1 MTGLKDRQ
9 RLALYVA
16 LGLSAGSGLTL
27 DASTAYANPDNH
39 VTVLSTDPDFST
51 KYASG
56 VNATNETSSVKD
68 NVVTIGRKAPVDTP
82 AINGDVVGGYSD
94 AYAVTHN
101 TVTVDDM
108 TLALAKSVFGGLA
121 DGDKT
126 ADGNEVTINGG
137 TYAGSNVVY
146 GGKSDTGTATNNK
159 VTINGGTYDGNNAV
173 YGGRTSGTV
182 ATTGNEV
189 IINGGHFGSNTDVYG
204 GESAGGTAEGAAAT
218 GNTVTITGGVFDGGN
233 IYGGNTTGTATT
245 TRRSSDNKVYL
256 GAENGAYSADLTNVN
271 IRGAKDARTANKL
284 FVRASGVT
292 VGSLDNFDEYH
303 FQLTQP
309 TAGAVGVPVGSTMLA
324 IGGTDGF
331 GSNADVTMDSLHLDA
346 SGWDKDLRLYGNV
359 GTVELVVANGPHLAI
374 HQASTTDSMKRNG
387 ESGDFEYE
395 LTTDATATQA
405 GSYVSAEVHR
415 NRNADTTFSGDAA
428 PGSEFYAGYSA
439 YGYDAK
445 NNHLRVTNVPSS
457 TAPAPGLSAA
467 YGAKIVGKGGSAHGN
482 VLEITG
488 TREKY
493 APHAGNHIANAYGAA
508 ITNAHNAGN
517 VGGTADGEGNRI
529 TVSGGTVDNVYGG
542 ATQGTGAVVH
552 NTATITG
559 GTVTNVYGGH
569 STGDGTVASNEV
581 HISRGTVGTASQT
594 ATVYGGAATGSGD
607 VTGNSVTL
615 TGGTVRGKV
624 VAGAAGTG
632 KVEHNYISL
641 GDESNRNLDAAMLAA
656 AELIG
661 SEGGNS
667 SSDNKLKIYAKNAKV
682 KSVDHFT
689 AYDFDLGTNV
699 HDGDRML
706 TVMNAGAFDTAGN
719 GVALDDISATTA
731 NLAPNAQNVWGRVTL
746 IESGTSGT
754 QLKFDAAERELAE
767 TNTHE
772 FALHTD
778 SGTTVTDKLL
788 LDYNRYHGGKVVHDA
803 NTPIR
808 KVGMSPETEL
818 YGGLSRTGHT
828 TDDNELTINHLAADL
843 TSAYGGKNE
852 GAAGNVQA
860 NRVTVNGTT
869 APSPSTTEY
878 AVDKV
883 YGGAITNANN
893 AGVVGG
899 TRTVDGKTVEA
910 GNSVIIT
917 GGAVHE
923 VYGGYTAGTGDV
935 QNNNVTIAGGT
946 VGRPAG
952 TPPPPMI
959 AGKVYGGYSASTG
972 DLRNNKVV
980 ITGGTIVG
988 DGTTPGAV
996 YGAYRDTAGTSGV
1009 MHGNVVELGNNDGAY
1024 TANLTNVVLY
1034 GDNAATP
1041 TDNDNTL
1048 NVRARD
1054 VKVKS
1059 VKNFDN
1065 YKFDLNKKRVTDG
1078 ATMLTVNES
1087 GFGKEIDWNKLT
1099 YENVPELESNGD
1111 PGGRV
1116 TLVKGGTGT
1125 DALKFTAASFTGHE
1139 VRDLRT
1145 VDTDPNTNVEVAL
1158 STDSSSAETQA
1169 VLLTYAK
1176 FLNNTW
1182 TYDGAAPASANN
1194 EVFGGISYLKND
1206 TTEKNKL
1213 TVTGVP
1219 DAGLTAVYGGKTNGD
1234 ANSKGNFVL
1243 VQGTDQYGSNP
1254 VGHSTIPNV
1263 YGGYTAANYRTET
1276 IDNTIAD
1283 KAGVAEENNVIL
1295 AKGNVGSL
1303 YGGKVE
1309 GERGIAKNNIVVLTQ
1324 EAEGIAGTVTQNTYG
1339 GVATGNA
1346 GAATGN
1352 KAIITAGTAHDVYG
1366 GMVSGGVSAGT
1377 PNKVSTAD
1385 GNIVQMI
1392 GGSAANVYGGDA
1404 LNAADGTASGNNVFV
1419 TGGTVN
1425 GNIAGA
1431 RAKYN
1436 ASNAPSKGNTVT
1448 FGAEDGSHRPL
1459 GATFAAGTTVYGTNY
1474 RDASGDVTFDGN
1486 DAAVK
1491 GNTLN
1496 VNAKN
1501 VTVGTVR
1508 NFEKFNFNLG
1518 DTAKDGDVMLS
1529 LTQAGGF
1536 GTTSGSPSAPVQ
1548 VDWTK
1553 VKADTSHLSTVR
1565 GQGAHGKNTITLM
1578 RETASTAAGDLL
1590 NFANYTVAAADY
1602 SGTDRDYETK
1612 MHTDNNAASTESVV
1626 LELNR
1631 FRNDSVLHDGTTQPD
1646 AVYGGYSAYDDTAV
1660 DANGD
1665 HLGHTTENNMLGI
1678 TGVASGTNNLK
1689 AYGGYAGGDH
1699 GGAVNNHV
1707 NVNIQN
1713 TTPGVLDSVYGG
1725 YASGAHAGVVRG
1737 NTATLDSGI
1746 IADILAGGYADSTG
1760 VDHNEVHIN
1769 GGTVGTYIDPLTGST
1784 VTHAAKVYGGYGAT
1798 ATDNTVEILA
1808 GTLDGSVYGGYATT
1822 AGTPAT
1828 TVASPTAEVSALRNN
1843 KVTLRDGVTVTGNVY
1858 GAYAAADAS
1867 NMTAATDSNT
1877 IDLYKA
1883 VIDGT
1888 IYGGMAQDGAGHDVV
1903 SGKNNT
1909 LAVHA
1914 RGAKADDFVGVQ
1926 NLHFYVPAG
1935 TTAADQ
1941 ETMLTLDN
1949 VAAPAAPAA
1958 GAPTTKDLSH
1968 VNVGVKLAGNRP
1980 SLKVG
1985 DAVSLMK
1992 VYEGNTIDATHAVA
2006 ITSDTPLV
2014 NKTTGMQGVSLRY
2027 NFDLLTREAEAG
2039 SGKNN
2044 ELYATVTSAS
2054 VNPDTKSLAETRAAS
2069 LAFLTS
2075 GSDLLTDAAMT
2086 AAMEVAATP
2095 ASESQAGRARVDGAP
2110 KEYRMWAVQN
2120 VSSMRLNS
2128 GSHVDAKGWGLNL
2141 GFAKQRVS
2149 GRNTLTYGPF
2159 VEYGKGSYDSYLDD
2173 GLHGSGN
2180 MDYLGVGV
2188 MAKSQSENG
2197 AYVEGSVRVGR
2208 VKSDYAG
2215 TIDNTHTTYDSSS
2228 TYYAGHLGVGQE
2240 KQLKNG
2246 NVIDTYAKY
2255 FFTHQ
2260 GGDTAK
2266 LSTGEVYDFDAA
2278 DSHRIRFGTRYTSKK
2293 GDASF
2298 YTGLAYEYEFGNDIA
2313 ASFEGYNTPSP
2324 SLTGGTGILELGY
2337 RFTPQNGRATYGI
2350 QLMGM
2355 TGKRRGISGGVQMH
2369 WAF

>member
-27 DASTAYANPDNH
+27 DASTAYAAEPVNIAASDTAH
-39 VTVLSTDPDFST
+39 
-51 KYASG
+51 ASG
-56 VNATNETSSVKD
+56 INATKTTRSASDNKLTVGETSPAVP
-68 NVVTIGRKAPVDTP
+68 NTPV
-82 AINGDVVGGYSD
+82 INGDVIGGYSD

-101 TVTVDDM
+101 TVTVESM
-108 TLALAKSVFGGLA
+108 AFELAHSVFGGLA
-121 DGDKT
+121 NGDT
-126 ADGNEVTINGG
+126 VSDNVVTVNGG
-137 TYAGSNVVY
+137 DYASGSSLY
-146 GGKSDTGTATNNK
+146 GGKTTGKGAATGNSVTVTGGDFGTGLNIYGGVAEGTATL
-159 VTINGGTYDGNNAV
+159 GNA
-173 YGGRTSGTV
+173 
-182 ATTGNEV
+182 
-189 IINGGHFGSNTDVYG
+189 
-204 GESAGGTAEGAAAT
+204 AEH
-218 GNTVTITGGVFDGGN
+218 NTVTITGGAFAGGN
-233 IYGGNTTGTATT
+233 IYGGDTTDMGATVTRSHDNTVVLG
-245 TRRSSDNKVYL
+245 SESGVYT
-256 GAENGAYSADLTNVN
+256 ADLSNVN
-271 IRGAKDARTANKL
+271 ILGAKDARTGNTLVVNASN
-284 FVRASGVT
+284 VR
-292 VGSLDNFDEYH
+292 VGSLDNFTTYE
-303 FQLTQP
+303 FNLTQP
-309 TAGAVGVPVGSTMLA
+309 TADVAGVPVDSLMLSV
-324 IGGTDGF
+324 GGADGF
-331 GSNADVTMDSLHLDA
+331 GSNTHVTMDDIQLNA
-346 SGWDKDLRLYGNV
+346 TGWNADRRLYGKVGSVGLLASQNGGQHFNV
-359 GTVELVVANGPHLAI
+359 YEAQTGDTMTRMR
-374 HQASTTDSMKRNG
+374 Q
-387 ESGDFEYE
+387 SGDFEYA
-395 LTTDATATQA
+395 LTTDATAAQA
-405 GSYVSAEVHR
+405 GSYVKAEVHR
-415 NRNADTTFSGDAA
+415 VRNADASYRGEGA
-428 PGSEFYAGYSA
+428 PGREVYGGLSA
-439 YGYDAK
+439 YGSDAE
-445 NNHLRVTNVPSS
+445 NNRMAITNVPD
-457 TAPAPGLSAA
+457 TAGSVSGLSAV
-467 YGAKIVGKGGSAHGN
+467 YGAKVEGEKGAARNNELIVNGSREVSAPYA
-482 VLEITG
+482 EKTIT
-488 TREKY
+488 
-493 APHAGNHIANAYGAA
+493 NAYGAA
-508 ITNAHNAGN
+508 ITDSTNAGIVGGREDGAGN
-517 VGGTADGEGNRI
+517 RVIVAGGMVTNAYGGYTAGEGEVIRNTATIRGGTAANVYGGYTSGGKRLLGNA
-529 TVSGGTVDNVYGG
+529 VSVTGGTVDDAINGGRVYGG
-542 ATQGTGAVVH
+542 YSSGNGNVQSNSVS
-552 NTATITG
+552 ITG
-559 GTVTNVYGGH
+559 GVVGSTAKDAAVYGGYTT
-569 STGDGTVASNEV
+569 S
-581 HISRGTVGTASQT
+581 
-594 ATVYGGAATGSGD
+594 SGD
-607 VTGNSVTL
+607 VTTNWATL
-615 TGGTVRGKV
+615 TDGTVIGKV
-624 VAGAAGTG
+624 VAGATTG
-632 KVEHNYISL
+632 SGVVAHNRMYL
-641 GDESNRNLDAAMLAA
+641 GDEGHRDLRDAHFDA

-661 SEGGNS
+661 SEGGAS
-667 SSDNKLKIYAKNAKV
+667 TEDNKLVVYAKNAKV

-706 TVMNAGAFDTAGN
+706 TVVDAGAFNTAGS
-719 GVALDDISATTA
+719 GVALADISATTA
-731 NLAPNAQNVWGRVTL
+731 NLAPDAQNVWGRVTL

-754 QLKFDAAERELAE
+754 QLKFDAADRELAE

-778 SGTTVTDKLL
+778 SGTAEADKLL
-788 LDYNRYHGGKVVHDA
+788 LAYNRYHGGKVVHDA
-803 NTPIR
+803 DTPIR
-808 KVGMSPETEL
+808 KVGTETEL

-828 TDDNELTINHLAADL
+828 TDDNELTINHLAAAL

-860 NRVTVNGTT
+860 NRVTVNGTA

-878 AVDKV
+878 AIDKV
-883 YGGAITNANN
+883 YGGAITNATN

-899 TRTVDGKTVEA
+899 TRMVDGKAVEA
-910 GNSVIIT
+910 GNSVTIA
-917 GGAVHE
+917 GGTVHK

-935 QNNNVTIAGGT
+935 QNNNVT
-946 VGRPAG
+946 
-952 TPPPPMI
+952 
-959 AGKVYGGYSASTG
+959 
-972 DLRNNKVV
+972 
-980 ITGGTIVG
+980 
-988 DGTTPGAV
+988 
-996 YGAYRDTAGTSGV
+996 
-1009 MHGNVVELGNNDGAY
+1009 
-1024 TANLTNVVLY
+1024 
-1034 GDNAATP
+1034 
-1041 TDNDNTL
+1041 
-1048 NVRARD
+1048 
-1054 VKVKS
+1054 
-1059 VKNFDN
+1059 
-1065 YKFDLNKKRVTDG
+1065 
-1078 ATMLTVNES
+1078 
-1087 GFGKEIDWNKLT
+1087 
-1099 YENVPELESNGD
+1099 
-1111 PGGRV
+1111 
-1116 TLVKGGTGT
+1116 
-1125 DALKFTAASFTGHE
+1125 
-1139 VRDLRT
+1139 
-1145 VDTDPNTNVEVAL
+1145 
-1158 STDSSSAETQA
+1158 
-1169 VLLTYAK
+1169 
-1176 FLNNTW
+1176 
-1182 TYDGAAPASANN
+1182 
-1194 EVFGGISYLKND
+1194 
-1206 TTEKNKL
+1206 
-1213 TVTGVP
+1213 
-1219 DAGLTAVYGGKTNGD
+1219 
-1234 ANSKGNFVL
+1234 
-1243 VQGTDQYGSNP
+1243 
-1254 VGHSTIPNV
+1254 
-1263 YGGYTAANYRTET
+1263 
-1276 IDNTIAD
+1276 
-1283 KAGVAEENNVIL
+1283 L

-1339 GVATGNA
+1339 GVATGDGGTAA
-1346 GAATGN
+1346 GN
-1352 KAIITAGTAHDVYG
+1352 RVIITAGTAHDVYG

-1377 PNKVSTAD
+1377 PNKVGTAD

-1392 GGSAANVYGGDA
+1392 GGSVTNIYGGDA
-1404 LNAADGTASGNNVFV
+1404 LNATDGTASGNNVFV

-1436 ASNAPSKGNTVT
+1436 ATNAPSKGNTVT
-1448 FGAEDGSHRPL
+1448 FGAEDGNHRPL

-1474 RDASGDVTFDGN
+1474 QDASGDVTFDSN
-1486 DAAVK
+1486 DAAVA

-1496 VNAKN
+1496 VNAKD

-1508 NFEKFNFNLG
+1508 NFENFNFNLG

-1536 GTTSGSPSAPVQ
+1536 GTTSGSTSAPVK

-1578 RETASTAAGDLL
+1578 RETVSTAAGDLL

-1746 IADILAGGYADSTG
+1746 IADILAGGYADSANSAGT
-1760 VDHNEVHIN
+1760 DHNTVRIN
-1769 GGTVGTYIDPLTGST
+1769 GGTVGTYTDPSTNTT
-1784 VTHAAKVYGGYGAT
+1784 VTHDAKIYGGYGAT
-1798 ATDNTVEILA
+1798 ATDNTVDFA
-1808 GTLDGSVYGGYATT
+1808 SGKVTGTVYGGYAKTLPST
-1822 AGTPAT
+1822 AAAAAT
-1828 TVASPTAEVSALRNN
+1828 VKNNVVKLGDNAEV
-1843 KVTLRDGVTVTGNVY
+1843 VGDVY
-1858 GAYAAADAS
+1858 GGYADAVPGAGID
-1867 NMTAATDSNT
+1867 AATDNT

-1883 VIDGT
+1883 T
-1888 IYGGMAQDGAGHDVV
+1888 ISGVLYGGAAKDSASNAIANGTG
-1903 SGKNNT
+1903 NT
-1909 LAVHA
+1909 LSV
-1914 RGAKADDFVGVQ
+1914 RDFGAQAGDFTGVQ
-1926 NLHFYVPAG
+1926 NLYFYIPEG
-1935 TTAADQ
+1935 TTGTSAATAG
-1941 ETMLTLDN
+1941 TMLTLNN
-1949 VAAPAAPAA
+1949 VTHDLNA
-1958 GAPTTKDLSH
+1958 GGEKDLSH
-1968 VNVGVKLAGNRP
+1968 VNVGVQLAGNRP
-1980 SLKVG
+1980 SLKAG
-1985 DAVSLMK
+1985 DTVSLMK
-1992 VYEGNTIDATHAVA
+1992 VYKDNTADAAHAVA

-2014 NKTTGMQGVSLRY
+2014 NKTTGMQGISLRY
-2027 NFDLLTREAEAG
+2027 GFDLLTREAEAG

-2054 VNPDTKSLAETRAAS
+2054 INPDTKSLAETRAAS

-2141 GFAKQRVS
+2141 GFAKQRVA

-2246 NVIDTYAKY
+2246 NVIETYAKY

-2298 YTGLAYEYEFGNDIA
+2298 YTGLAYEYEFGDDIA

>member
-27 DASTAYANPDNH
+27 DASTAYANPDNDNIH

-68 NVVTIGRKAPVDTP
+68 NVVTIGRKSPVDTP

-121 DGDKT
+121 DGDKA
-126 ADGNEVTINGG
+126 ADDNEVTINGG
-137 TYAGSNVVY
+137 TFDGSNAVY
-146 GGKSDTGTATNNK
+146 GGKSDTGTATNNT
-159 VTINGGTYDGNNAV
+159 VTI
-173 YGGRTSGTV
+173 
-182 ATTGNEV
+182 
-189 IINGGHFGSNTDVYG
+189 
-204 GESAGGTAEGAAAT
+204 AGGTFSNANVAGGAASTGTTSNHNRVVLGSDHGVYTADLSQTDLWGTRYSGDAVVASGNAAIT
-218 GNTVTITGGVFDGGN
+218 GNTLTVNAQNVTV
-233 IYGGNTTGTATT
+233 
-245 TRRSSDNKVYL
+245 NKVRNFEKYQFNL
-256 GAENGAYSADLTNVN
+256 NEGVAKNASMLTVN
-271 IRGAKDARTANKL
+271 A
-284 FVRASGVT
+284 
-292 VGSLDNFDEYH
+292 
-303 FQLTQP
+303 
-309 TAGAVGVPVGSTMLA
+309 
-324 IGGTDGF
+324 TDGF
-331 GSNADVTMDSLHLDA
+331 GTGANVQWDNIQLDA
-346 SGWDKDLRLYGNV
+346 NGWNGDTTDPDNTTTHNGKV
-359 GTVELVVANGPHLAI
+359 GTVRLLKSRDGHQNFTIFSSSPLV
-374 HQASTTDSMKRNG
+374 RNRV
-387 ESGDFEYE
+387 SGDFEYA
-395 LTTDATATQA
+395 LSTD
-405 GSYVSAEVHR
+405 G
-415 NRNADTTFSGDAA
+415 TFSGGAAQVSYIDANVNRIRNA
-428 PGSEFYAGYSA
+428 NTSYDGTTGAAGGEVYAGISELGNTA
-439 YGYDAK
+439 Y
-445 NNHLRVTNVPSS
+445 NNRMTVTGVPNGGI
-457 TAPAPGLSAA
+457 PGAA
-467 YGAKIVGKGGSAHGN
+467 YGGKVTGASGNAYAN
-482 VLEITG
+482 VLTITG
-488 TREKY
+488 TNEPN
-493 APHAGNHIANAYGAA
+493 APHAAQTITNAYGGA
-508 ITNAHNAGN
+508 ITNVSNAGT
-517 VGGTADGEGNRI
+517 VGDQTGNANRI
-529 TVSGGTVDNVYGG
+529 TVTGGVVTNAYGG
-542 ATQGTGAVVH
+542 YSAGTGAVSG
-552 NTATITG
+552 NTARIAGGQVTNAYGGAGTGNVQGNVAVLDGGSVGDIFGGNSTGGDAASNHVILRGGTAGNIYGAQTTSGNVSGNDVTITG
-559 GTVTNVYGGH
+559 GTVTGNVYAGG
-569 STGDGTVASNEV
+569 STSGNVTDNTISLGDETVHNLSTATLGSAALYGAN
-581 HISRGTVGTASQT
+581 TTAGTASGNTLEVNAVAAAVSSVNAFNGYNFNIGDYVRAGDTMLSVANAGAFGTAASGVDWNTINVNNVQKLDRLSDVQGVERVTLLQGNTASGTPQLKLNNYASREVVFPSVNMIPWGDPKLTHEATLRTDNDT
-594 ATVYGGAATGSGD
+594 ATANAIVLEYNRYQGGRLVHNTS
-607 VTGNSVTL
+607 VPSTVVTL
-615 TGGTVRGKV
+615 TGG
-624 VAGAAGTG
+624 A
-632 KVEHNYISL
+632 
-641 GDESNRNLDAAMLAA
+641 
-656 AELIG
+656 
-661 SEGGNS
+661 
-667 SSDNKLKIYAKNAKV
+667 
-682 KSVDHFT
+682 
-689 AYDFDLGTNV
+689 
-699 HDGDRML
+699 
-706 TVMNAGAFDTAGN
+706 
-719 GVALDDISATTA
+719 
-731 NLAPNAQNVWGRVTL
+731 
-746 IESGTSGT
+746 
-754 QLKFDAAERELAE
+754 
-767 TNTHE
+767 
-772 FALHTD
+772 
-778 SGTTVTDKLL
+778 
-788 LDYNRYHGGKVVHDA
+788 
-803 NTPIR
+803 
-808 KVGMSPETEL
+808 TEL
-818 YGGLSRTGHT
+818 YGGVSHYANHPTV
-828 TDDNELTINHLAADL
+828 DNDLEIQSLAASI
-843 TSAYGGKNE
+843 TAAYGGKNE
-852 GAAGNVQA
+852 STSGDVQKNYLTITGTKDNGA
-860 NRVTVNGTT
+860 VTHTI
-869 APSPSTTEY
+869 ER
-878 AVDKV
+878 V
-883 YGGAITNANN
+883 YGGAITDANN

-899 TRTVDGKTVEA
+899 TRTVNGKPIEV
-910 GNSVIIT
+910 GNSVKIAD
-917 GGAVHE
+917 GVVHE
-923 VYGGYTAGTGDV
+923 VYGGFTAGTGAV

-952 TPPPPMI
+952 TPTTTMI

-972 DLRNNKVV
+972 DLQNNKVT

-988 DGTTPGAV
+988 DGTTGGAV
-996 YGAYRDTAGTSGV
+996 YGAYRNSTAVTGI
-1009 MHGNVVELGNNDGAY
+1009 MHGNAVELGDETGAY
-1024 TANLTNVVLY
+1024 TADLTNVVLY

-1048 NVRARD
+1048 D
-1054 VKVKS
+1054 VHAYGATVKS

-1065 YKFDLNKKRVTDG
+1065 YKFDLHDHVTDS
-1078 ATMLTVNES
+1078 ATMLTVNEG

-1099 YENVPELESNGD
+1099 YENVPTLNEFTNRSGD

-1158 STDSSSAETQA
+1158 STDPSSAETQA

-1176 FLNNTW
+1176 FRNNTW
-1182 TYDGAAPASANN
+1182 TYDGATSASANN

-1213 TVTGVP
+1213 TITGVP
-1219 DAGLTAVYGGKTNGD
+1219 AAGLTAVYGGKTNGD

-1243 VQGTDQYGSNP
+1243 VQGTDQYGSNS
-1254 VGHSTIPNV
+1254 VVHSTIPNV

-1276 IDNTIAD
+1276 IGNKIVD
-1283 KAGVAEENNVIL
+1283 KAGVAEGNTASISG
-1295 AKGNVGSL
+1295 GNVTS
-1303 YGGKVE
+1303 V
-1309 GERGIAKNNIVVLTQ
+1309 
-1324 EAEGIAGTVTQNTYG
+1324 YG
-1339 GVATGNA
+1339 GVAKGDKGKA
-1346 GAATGN
+1346 RSN
-1352 KAIITAGTAHDVYG
+1352 KAIV
-1366 GMVSGGVSAGT
+1366 V
-1377 PNKVSTAD
+1377 
-1385 GNIVQMI
+1385 
-1392 GGSAANVYGGDA
+1392 GGSVANVYGGAVDKE
-1404 LNAADGTASGNNVFV
+1404 NAAATLNTAQVS
-1419 TGGTVN
+1419 GGTVT
-1425 GNIAGA
+1425 GTIAGA
-1431 RAKYN
+1431 SAVYDTT
-1436 ASNAPSKGNTVT
+1436 AGATHTYSNANLVVLGKDNAARALPMDVALASIYGTDYRDPSAASPEQTFNGGSDQIKGN
-1448 FGAEDGSHRPL
+1448 E
-1459 GATFAAGTTVYGTNY
+1459 
-1474 RDASGDVTFDGN
+1474 
-1486 DAAVK
+1486 
-1491 GNTLN
+1491 LN
-1496 VNAKN
+1496 VTTTGVSAKK
-1501 VTVGTVR
+1501 VR
-1508 NFEKFNFNLG
+1508 NFDEYHFTLG
-1518 DTAKDGDVMLS
+1518 DDFQRGDTML
-1529 LTQAGGF
+1529 TITDGGF
-1536 GTTSGSPSAPVQ
+1536 GDVSGTVTGTATPVR
-1548 VDWTK
+1548 VDWRN
-1553 VKADTSHLSTVR
+1553 VKAHAGQLSVEP
-1565 GQGAHGKNTITLM
+1565 GSGVHGHNENYITLM
-1578 RETASTAAGDLL
+1578 KLDTGATPP
-1590 NFANYTVAAADY
+1590 
-1602 SGTDRDYETK
+1602 TDVLRFSHYEETK
-1612 MHTDNNAASTESVV
+1612 TAEVEGVYEKKVKPATGYTTSSPAGSSFETDLDTSAVM

-1631 FRNDSVLHDGTTQPD
+1631 FRDDTVTFDGTVLPGNNNEI
-1646 AVYGGYSAYDDTAV
+1646 YGGYSAYDHTEKDK
-1660 DANGD
+1660 D
-1665 HLGHTTENNMLGI
+1665 GHDLIVGTTTENNILHI
-1678 TGVASGTNNLK
+1678 KQGVASGANLN
-1689 AYGGYAGGDH
+1689 AYGGYSSGTRGGSE
-1699 GGAVNNHV
+1699 NNTV
-1707 NVNIQN
+1707 YVEVPA
-1713 TTPGVLDSVYGG
+1713 TPGTPNVVTAVYGG
-1725 YASGAHAGVVRG
+1725 YAKGAQAGAVRG
-1737 NTATLDSGI
+1737 NTVYMSGNSPATFTQGATLRD
-1746 IADILAGGYADSTG
+1746 LMGGYIDSASTSEASGNAVFVEAGTIEHSIYGGYTTG
-1760 VDHNEVHIN
+1760 SGAAKENKVIVT
-1769 GGTVGTYIDPLTGST
+1769 GGTIGVAGNGADVMAGRSASGAADNNYAVLSLSSGDSFTGN
-1784 VTHAAKVYGGYGAT
+1784 VTGGYGAT

-1828 TVASPTAEVSALRNN
+1828 MGASPTAEVSALRNN

-1888 IYGGMAQDGAGHDVV
+1888 LYGGMARDGAV

-1935 TTAADQ
+1935 TTAADK

-1949 VAAPAAPAA
+1949 VAAPAGAA
-1958 GAPTTKDLSH
+1958 AATPTTKDLSH
-1968 VNVGVKLAGNRP
+1968 VNVGVQLAGNRP

-1992 VYEGNTIDATHAVA
+1992 VYKDNTTDATHAVA
-2006 ITSDTPLV
+2006 ITSDAPLV
-2014 NKTTGMQGVSLRY
+2014 NKATGMQGISLRY
-2027 NFDLLTREAEAG
+2027 GFDLLTREAEAG

-2054 VNPDTKSLAETRAAS
+2054 INPDTKSLVETRAAS

-2246 NVIDTYAKY
+2246 NTIDTYAKY

>member
-27 DASTAYANPDNH
+27 DASTAYAAEPVNIAASDTAH
-39 VTVLSTDPDFST
+39 
-51 KYASG
+51 ASG
-56 VNATNETSSVKD
+56 INATKTTRSASDNKLTVGETSPAVP
-68 NVVTIGRKAPVDTP
+68 NTPV
-82 AINGDVVGGYSD
+82 INGDVIGGYSD

-101 TVTVDDM
+101 TVTVESM
-108 TLALAKSVFGGLA
+108 AFELAHSVFGGLA
-121 DGDKT
+121 NGDT
-126 ADGNEVTINGG
+126 VSDNVVTVNGG
-137 TYAGSNVVY
+137 DYASGSSLY
-146 GGKSDTGTATNNK
+146 GGKTTGKGAATGNSVTVTGGDFGTGLNIYGGVAEGTATL
-159 VTINGGTYDGNNAV
+159 GNA
-173 YGGRTSGTV
+173 
-182 ATTGNEV
+182 
-189 IINGGHFGSNTDVYG
+189 
-204 GESAGGTAEGAAAT
+204 AEH
-218 GNTVTITGGVFDGGN
+218 NTVTITGGAFAGGN
-233 IYGGNTTGTATT
+233 IYGGDTTDMGTTVTRSHDNTVVLG
-245 TRRSSDNKVYL
+245 SESGVYT
-256 GAENGAYSADLTNVN
+256 ADLSNVN
-271 IRGAKDARTANKL
+271 ILGAKDARTGNTLVVNASN
-284 FVRASGVT
+284 VR
-292 VGSLDNFDEYH
+292 VGSLDNFTTYE
-303 FQLTQP
+303 FNLTQP
-309 TAGAVGVPVGSTMLA
+309 TADVAGVPVDSLMLSV
-324 IGGTDGF
+324 GGADGF
-331 GSNADVTMDSLHLDA
+331 GSNTHVTMDDIQLNA
-346 SGWDKDLRLYGNV
+346 TGWNADRRLYGKVGSVGLLASQNGGQHFNV
-359 GTVELVVANGPHLAI
+359 YEAQTGDTMTRMR
-374 HQASTTDSMKRNG
+374 Q
-387 ESGDFEYE
+387 SGDFEYA
-395 LTTDATATQA
+395 LTTDATAAQA
-405 GSYVSAEVHR
+405 GSYVKAEVHR
-415 NRNADTTFSGDAA
+415 VRNADASYRGEGA
-428 PGSEFYAGYSA
+428 PGREVYGGLSA
-439 YGYDAK
+439 YGSDAE
-445 NNHLRVTNVPSS
+445 NNRMAITNVPD
-457 TAPAPGLSAA
+457 TAGSVSGLSAV
-467 YGAKIVGKGGSAHGN
+467 YGAKVEGEKGAARNNELIVNGSREVSAPYA
-482 VLEITG
+482 EKTIT
-488 TREKY
+488 
-493 APHAGNHIANAYGAA
+493 NAYGAA
-508 ITNAHNAGN
+508 ITDSTNAGIVGGREDGAGN
-517 VGGTADGEGNRI
+517 RVIVAGGMVTNAYGGYTAGEGEVIRNTATIRGGTAANVYGGYTSGGKRLLGNA
-529 TVSGGTVDNVYGG
+529 VSVTGGTVDDAINGGRVYGG
-542 ATQGTGAVVH
+542 YSSGNGNVQSNSVS
-552 NTATITG
+552 ITG
-559 GTVTNVYGGH
+559 GVVGSTAKDAAVYGGYTT
-569 STGDGTVASNEV
+569 S
-581 HISRGTVGTASQT
+581 
-594 ATVYGGAATGSGD
+594 SGD
-607 VTGNSVTL
+607 VTTNWATL
-615 TGGTVRGKV
+615 TDGTVIGKV
-624 VAGAAGTG
+624 VAGATTG
-632 KVEHNYISL
+632 SGVVAHNRMYL
-641 GDESNRNLDAAMLAA
+641 GDEGHRDLRDAHFDA

-661 SEGGNS
+661 SEGGAS
-667 SSDNKLKIYAKNAKV
+667 TEDNKLVVYAKNAKV

-699 HDGDRML
+699 HDGDSML

-731 NLAPNAQNVWGRVTL
+731 NLAPDAQNVWGRVTL

-754 QLKFDAAERELAE
+754 QLKFDAAKWELAA

-778 SGTTVTDKLL
+778 SGTTMTDKLL

-808 KVGMSPETEL
+808 TVGTETEL

-860 NRVTVNGTT
+860 NRVTVNGT
-869 APSPSTTEY
+869 AALSPNTTVY
-878 AVDKV
+878 VIDKV
-883 YGGAITNANN
+883 YGGAITDATN

-910 GNSVIIT
+910 GNSVTIT

-935 QNNNVTIAGGT
+935 QNNNVTIA
-946 VGRPAG
+946 
-952 TPPPPMI
+952 
-959 AGKVYGGYSASTG
+959 
-972 DLRNNKVV
+972 
-980 ITGGTIVG
+980 
-988 DGTTPGAV
+988 
-996 YGAYRDTAGTSGV
+996 
-1009 MHGNVVELGNNDGAY
+1009 
-1024 TANLTNVVLY
+1024 
-1034 GDNAATP
+1034 
-1041 TDNDNTL
+1041 
-1048 NVRARD
+1048 
-1054 VKVKS
+1054 
-1059 VKNFDN
+1059 
-1065 YKFDLNKKRVTDG
+1065 
-1078 ATMLTVNES
+1078 
-1087 GFGKEIDWNKLT
+1087 
-1099 YENVPELESNGD
+1099 
-1111 PGGRV
+1111 
-1116 TLVKGGTGT
+1116 
-1125 DALKFTAASFTGHE
+1125 
-1139 VRDLRT
+1139 
-1145 VDTDPNTNVEVAL
+1145 
-1158 STDSSSAETQA
+1158 
-1169 VLLTYAK
+1169 
-1176 FLNNTW
+1176 
-1182 TYDGAAPASANN
+1182 
-1194 EVFGGISYLKND
+1194 
-1206 TTEKNKL
+1206 
-1213 TVTGVP
+1213 
-1219 DAGLTAVYGGKTNGD
+1219 
-1234 ANSKGNFVL
+1234 KGN
-1243 VQGTDQYGSNP
+1243 
-1254 VGHSTIPNV
+1254 I
-1263 YGGYTAANYRTET
+1263 
-1276 IDNTIAD
+1276 
-1283 KAGVAEENNVIL
+1283 
-1295 AKGNVGSL
+1295 GSL

-1346 GAATGN
+1346 GTATGN
-1352 KAIITAGTAHDVYG
+1352 RAIITAGTAHDVYG

-1404 LNAADGTASGNNVFV
+1404 LNATDGTASGNNVFV

-1436 ASNAPSKGNTVT
+1436 ATNAPSKGNTVT
-1448 FGAEDGSHRPL
+1448 FGAEDGNHRPL

-1474 RDASGDVTFDGN
+1474 QDASGDVTFDSN
-1486 DAAVK
+1486 DAAVA

-1496 VNAKN
+1496 VNAKD

-1508 NFEKFNFNLG
+1508 NFENFNFNLG

-1536 GTTSGSPSAPVQ
+1536 GTTSGSTSAPVK

-1578 RETASTAAGDLL
+1578 RETVSTAAGDLL

-1760 VDHNEVHIN
+1760 ADHNEVHIN
-1769 GGTVGTYIDPLTGST
+1769 GGTVGTYTDPSTNTT
-1784 VTHAAKVYGGYGAT
+1784 VTHDAKIYGGYGAT
-1798 ATDNTVEILA
+1798 ATDNTVDFA
-1808 GTLDGSVYGGYATT
+1808 SGKVTGTVYGGYAKTLPST
-1822 AGTPAT
+1822 AAAAAT
-1828 TVASPTAEVSALRNN
+1828 VKNNVVKLGDNAEV
-1843 KVTLRDGVTVTGNVY
+1843 VGDVY
-1858 GAYAAADAS
+1858 GGYADAVPGAGID
-1867 NMTAATDSNT
+1867 AATDNT

-1883 VIDGT
+1883 T
-1888 IYGGMAQDGAGHDVV
+1888 ISGVLYGGAAKDSASNAIANGTG
-1903 SGKNNT
+1903 NT
-1909 LAVHA
+1909 LSV
-1914 RGAKADDFVGVQ
+1914 RDFGAQAGDFTGVQ
-1926 NLHFYVPAG
+1926 NLYFYIPEG
-1935 TTAADQ
+1935 TTGTSAATAG
-1941 ETMLTLDN
+1941 TMLTLNN
-1949 VAAPAAPAA
+1949 VTHDLNA
-1958 GAPTTKDLSH
+1958 GGEKDLSH
-1968 VNVGVKLAGNRP
+1968 VNVGVQLAGNRP
-1980 SLKVG
+1980 SLKAG
-1985 DAVSLMK
+1985 DTVSLMK
-1992 VYEGNTIDATHAVA
+1992 VYEGNTTDATHAVA

-2014 NKTTGMQGVSLRY
+2014 NKTTGMQGISLRY
-2027 NFDLLTREAEAG
+2027 GFDLLTREAEAG

-2054 VNPDTKSLAETRAAS
+2054 INPDTKSLAETRAAS

-2197 AYVEGSVRVGR
+2197 SYVEGSVRVGR

-2246 NVIDTYAKY
+2246 NTIETYAKY

>member
-56 VNATNETSSVKD
+56 INATNETHSVKD
-68 NVVTIGRKAPVDTP
+68 NVVTIGRKSPVDTP
-82 AINGDVVGGYSD
+82 AINGDVVGGYKN

-121 DGDKT
+121 DGDKA
-126 ADGNEVTINGG
+126 ADDNEVTINGG
-137 TYAGSNVVY
+137 TFAGNNAVY
-146 GGKSDTGTATNNK
+146 GGKSDTGTATNNT
-159 VTINGGTYDGNNAV
+159 VTIVGGTFSNANV
-173 YGGRTSGTV
+173 
-182 ATTGNEV
+182 
-189 IINGGHFGSNTDVYG
+189 
-204 GESAGGTAEGAAAT
+204 AGGAASTGTTSNHNRVVLGSDHGVYTADLSQADIWGTRYSGDAVVASGNAAIT
-218 GNTVTITGGVFDGGN
+218 GNTLMVNAQNVTV
-233 IYGGNTTGTATT
+233 
-245 TRRSSDNKVYL
+245 NKVRNF
-256 GAENGAYSADLTNVN
+256 ENYDFHLTNDVAANTSAPMLTVN
-271 IRGAKDARTANKL
+271 D
-284 FVRASGVT
+284 
-292 VGSLDNFDEYH
+292 
-303 FQLTQP
+303 
-309 TAGAVGVPVGSTMLA
+309 
-324 IGGTDGF
+324 TDGF
-331 GSNADVTMDSLHLDA
+331 GTGANVQWDNIRLNAN
-346 SGWDKDLRLYGNV
+346 GWNGDTTNTNNTTTHNGKV
-359 GTVELVVANGPHLAI
+359 GTVRLLKSRDGNQNFTIFSSSPLA
-374 HQASTTDSMKRNG
+374 RNG
-387 ESGDFEYE
+387 LSGDFEYA
-395 LTTDATATQA
+395 LSTDGTLSGGAAQVSYIDANVSRISNANTSYDGTTAAA
-405 GSYVSAEVHR
+405 GGEV
-415 NRNADTTFSGDAA
+415 
-428 PGSEFYAGYSA
+428 YAGISELGNTA
-439 YGYDAK
+439 Y
-445 NNHLRVTNVPSS
+445 NNRMTVTGVPSG
-457 TAPAPGLSAA
+457 APSAVGLNAA
-467 YGAKIVGKGGSAHGN
+467 YGGKVTGASGN
-482 VLEITG
+482 AYANALTITG
-488 TREKY
+488 TNEPT
-493 APHAGNHIANAYGAA
+493 ASHAETTITNAYGGA
-508 ITNAHNAGN
+508 ITNVANTGAVGDQTGNA
-517 VGGTADGEGNRI
+517 NRI
-529 TVSGGTVDNVYGG
+529 TVTGGVVTNAYGGYSAGTGTVSGNTARIAGGQVTNAYGG
-542 ATQGTGAVVH
+542 QGTGNVQGNVAVLDGGSTGNVFGAASTGGDAASNH
-552 NTATITG
+552 VIVRGGTAGSIYGAQTTSGNVSGNDVTITG
-559 GTVTNVYGGH
+559 GTVTGNVYAGG
-569 STGDGTVASNEV
+569 ST
-581 HISRGTVGTASQT
+581 
-594 ATVYGGAATGSGD
+594 SGN
-607 VTGNSVTL
+607 VTNNT
-615 TGGTVRGKV
+615 
-624 VAGAAGTG
+624 
-632 KVEHNYISL
+632 ISL
-641 GDESNRNLDAAMLAA
+641 GDASVRNLSTAVLGSANLYGASATAGTASGNTLEVNAVAA
-656 AELIG
+656 AVSSVNAFNGYNFNIG
-661 SEGGNS
+661 DYVRAG
-667 SSDNKLKIYAKNAKV
+667 DTML
-682 KSVDHFT
+682 SV
-689 AYDFDLGTNV
+689 A
-699 HDGDRML
+699 
-706 TVMNAGAFDTAGN
+706 NAGAFGTAAS
-719 GVALDDISATTA
+719 GVDWNTINVNNVQKLDRLSDV
-731 NLAPNAQNVWGRVTL
+731 QGVERVTL
-746 IESGTSGT
+746 LQGNTASGTP
-754 QLKFDAAERELAE
+754 QLQLNNYASREVVFPSVNMIPWGDPKL
-767 TNTHE
+767 THE
-772 FALHTD
+772 ATLRTD
-778 SGTTVTDKLL
+778 NDTAAANAVV
-788 LDYNRYHGGKVVHDA
+788 LDYNRYRDGRVVHTLA
-803 NTPIR
+803 TPST
-808 KVGMSPETEL
+808 VVTLSDGSTEL
-818 YGGLSRTGHT
+818 YGGVSHYANHPTL
-828 TDDNELTINHLAADL
+828 DNYLEIQSLAASI
-843 TSAYGGKNE
+843 TAAYGGKNE
-852 GAAGNVQA
+852 STSGDVQKNYLTITGTKENSA
-860 NRVTVNGTT
+860 VTHTI
-869 APSPSTTEY
+869 ER
-878 AVDKV
+878 V
-883 YGGAITNANN
+883 YGGAITNATN

-899 TRTVDGKTVEA
+899 TRTVDGKAVEA
-910 GNSVIIT
+910 GNSVTIT

-952 TPPPPMI
+952 TPTPTMI

-996 YGAYRDTAGTSGV
+996 YGAYRDTAATSGV

-1078 ATMLTVNES
+1078 ATMLTVNEG

-1158 STDSSSAETQA
+1158 STDLSSAETQA

-1176 FLNNTW
+1176 FRNNTW

-1234 ANSKGNFVL
+1234 ANSKNNSVL

-1254 VGHSTIPNV
+1254 AVHSTIPNV
-1263 YGGYTAANYRTET
+1263 YGGYTTADYRTET
-1276 IDNTIAD
+1276 IDNKIVD
-1283 KAGVAEENNVIL
+1283 KAGVAE
-1295 AKGNVGSL
+1295 GNTATIS
-1303 YGGKVE
+1303 GGKVTS
-1309 GERGIAKNNIVVLTQ
+1309 V
-1324 EAEGIAGTVTQNTYG
+1324 YG
-1339 GVATGNA
+1339 GVAKGDKGKA
-1346 GAATGN
+1346 RSN
-1352 KAIITAGTAHDVYG
+1352 KAI
-1366 GMVSGGVSAGT
+1366 VSGGTV
-1377 PNKVSTAD
+1377 
-1385 GNIVQMI
+1385 
-1392 GGSAANVYGGDA
+1392 ANVYGGAVDKSDA
-1404 LNAADGTASGNNVFV
+1404 AATLNTAQVS
-1419 TGGTVN
+1419 GGTVT
-1425 GNIAGA
+1425 GTIAGA
-1431 RAKYN
+1431 SAVYDTTPT
-1436 ASNAPSKGNTVT
+1436 ATHMYSNANLVV
-1448 FGAEDGSHRPL
+1448 L
-1459 GATFAAGTTVYGTNY
+1459 GKDNAARALPMDVALASIYGTDY
-1474 RDASGDVTFDGN
+1474 RDATGAELTFDGSAPEIFDN
-1486 DAAVK
+1486 SPVTATTTEPERRS
-1491 GNTLN
+1491 NTLQ
-1496 VNAKN
+1496 VTTTGVSAKK
-1501 VTVGTVR
+1501 VR
-1508 NFEKFNFNLG
+1508 NFDSYIFTIGNNFKND
-1518 DTAKDGDVMLS
+1518 DTMLT
-1529 LTQAGGF
+1529 LTEAGGF
-1536 GTTSGSPSAPVQ
+1536 GRVSNAASNPAVK

-1553 VKADTSHLSTVR
+1553 VKADTSQLIDRR
-1565 GQGAHGKNTITLM
+1565 GEGIHGRNNFTLM
-1578 RETASTAAGDLL
+1578 QEAIPGAMNPNPSDFAFSNYTDTAGIAEIDRVYEKKMTADGAPAAAG
-1590 NFANYTVAAADY
+1590 
-1602 SGTDRDYETK
+1602 STDRLANK
-1612 MHTDNNAASTESVV
+1612 VL

-1631 FRNDSVLHDGTTQPD
+1631 FRNDEVTHDGTATP
-1646 AVYGGYSAYDDTAV
+1646 ASAEVYGGYSGYDHTGKDK
-1660 DANGD
+1660 D
-1665 HLGHTTENNMLGI
+1665 GHDITVGTTTESNILNI

-1689 AYGGYAGGDH
+1689 VYGGYAGGDQ

-1760 VDHNEVHIN
+1760 VDHNEVHIY
-1769 GGTVGTYIDPLTGST
+1769 GGTVGTYIDPSTVST
-1784 VTHAAKVYGGYGAT
+1784 VTHAAKVYGGYGTT

-1808 GTLDGSVYGGYATT
+1808 GTLTGNVYGGYATT

-1828 TVASPTAEVSALRNN
+1828 TGASPTAEVSALRNN

-1858 GAYAAADAS
+1858 GAYAAANAS

-1888 IYGGMAQDGAGHDVV
+1888 LYGGMAQDGAGHDVV

-1914 RGAKADDFVGVQ
+1914 RGAKVDDFVGVQ

-1935 TTAADQ
+1935 TTAADK

-1949 VAAPAAPAA
+1949 VAGAAA
-1958 GAPTTKDLSH
+1958 GTPTTKDLSH
-1968 VNVGVKLAGNRP
+1968 VNVGVQLAGNRP

-1992 VYEGNTIDATHAVA
+1992 VYKDNTTDATHAVA

-2014 NKTTGMQGVSLRY
+2014 NKATGMQGISLRY

-2086 AAMEVAATP
+2086 AAMEAAATP

-2246 NVIDTYAKY
+2246 NTIETYAKY

>member
-16 LGLSAGSGLTL
+16 LGLSAGSGLML

-68 NVVTIGRKAPVDTP
+68 NVVTIGRKSPVDTP

-126 ADGNEVTINGG
+126 ADGNEVTIKGG

-159 VTINGGTYDGNNAV
+159 VTINDGTYAGNNAV

-256 GAENGAYSADLTNVN
+256 GAENGAYSADLTHVN
-271 IRGAKDARTANKL
+271 IRGAKDAHTANKL

-324 IGGTDGF
+324 IGGTGGF
-331 GSNADVTMDSLHLDA
+331 GSNANVTMNSLHLDA
-346 SGWDKDLRLYGNV
+346 SEWNKDKQLYGNV
-359 GTVELVVANGPHLAI
+359 GTVGLVVANGQHLAI
-374 HQASTTDSMKRNG
+374 HPVPSTNSMKRNG

-395 LTTDATATQA
+395 LTTDATDTQA

-415 NRNADTTFSGDAA
+415 NRNAEITFRGNAA
-428 PGSEFYAGYSA
+428 ANSELYAGYSA
-439 YGYDAK
+439 YGNNAEK
-445 NNHLRVTNVPSS
+445 NHLTVTNVPSS
-457 TAPAPGLSAA
+457 TTPTPGLSDA
-467 YGAKIVGKGGSAHGN
+467 YGAKIVGEGGSAHGN

-488 TREKY
+488 TREKNLPY
-493 APHAGNHIANAYGAA
+493 AENRIANAYGAA
-508 ITNAHNAGN
+508 ITNAHNAGV
-517 VGGTADGEGNRI
+517 VGGTADGEGNHV
-529 TVSGGTVDNVYGG
+529 TVSDGIVDNVYGG

-581 HISRGTVGTASQT
+581 HISRGTVGTAAQT
-594 ATVYGGAATGSGD
+594 ATVYGGATTGSGD

-641 GDESNRNLDAAMLAA
+641 GDESNRNLDAAILDA

-661 SEGGNS
+661 AEGGNS
-667 SSDNKLKIYAKNAKV
+667 PSDNKLKIYAKNAKV

-706 TVMNAGAFDTAGN
+706 TVVDAGAFNTAGN
-719 GVALDDISATTA
+719 GVALADISATTA

-746 IESGTSGT
+746 IESGISGT
-754 QLKFDAAERELAE
+754 QLKFDAAERELDA

-778 SGTTVTDKLL
+778 SGTAETDKLL
-788 LDYNRYHGGKVVHDA
+788 LDYNRYHGGKIVHDA

-808 KVGMSPETEL
+808 KVGTSTEL

-860 NRVTVNGTT
+860 NRVTVNGT
-869 APSPSTTEY
+869 AAQLPSTTEY

-883 YGGAITNANN
+883 YGGAITNATN

-899 TRTVDGKTVEA
+899 TRMVDGKAVEA
-910 GNSVIIT
+910 GNSVTIAD
-917 GGAVHE
+917 GAVHE

-952 TPPPPMI
+952 TPMPIMI

-988 DGTTPGAV
+988 GGTTPGAV
-996 YGAYRDTAGTSGV
+996 YGAYRDTTTSGV

-1078 ATMLTVNES
+1078 ATMLTVNEG

-1125 DALKFTAASFTGHE
+1125 DALKFTTASFTGHE

-1158 STDSSSAETQA
+1158 STDLSSAETQA

-1176 FLNNTW
+1176 FRNNTW

-1219 DAGLTAVYGGKTNGD
+1219 AAGLTAVYGGKTNGD
-1234 ANSKGNFVL
+1234 ANSKNNSVL
-1243 VQGTDQYGSNP
+1243 VQGTDQYGSNSA
-1254 VGHSTIPNV
+1254 VHSTIPNV

-1276 IDNTIAD
+1276 VDNKVVD
-1283 KAGVAEENNVIL
+1283 KAGVAEENTATISG
-1295 AKGNVGSL
+1295 GNVTS
-1303 YGGKVE
+1303 V
-1309 GERGIAKNNIVVLTQ
+1309 
-1324 EAEGIAGTVTQNTYG
+1324 YG
-1339 GVATGNA
+1339 GVAKGDKGKA
-1346 GAATGN
+1346 RSN
-1352 KAIITAGTAHDVYG
+1352 KAI
-1366 GMVSGGVSAGT
+1366 VSGGTVT
-1377 PNKVSTAD
+1377 
-1385 GNIVQMI
+1385 
-1392 GGSAANVYGGDA
+1392 NVYGGAVDKSDA
-1404 LNAADGTASGNNVFV
+1404 AATKNKVQV
-1419 TGGTVN
+1419 RGGTVT
-1425 GNIAGA
+1425 GEIAGA
-1431 RAKYN
+1431 RAVYDTTSTATHTLSN
-1436 ASNAPSKGNTVT
+1436 GNNVMLGSEEPTRALGMNVAGASI
-1448 FGAEDGSHRPL
+1448 
-1459 GATFAAGTTVYGTNY
+1459 YGTAY
-1474 RDASGDVTFDGN
+1474 RDVTPSVTGTPELTFDSASDQIKDNELIVTTTG
-1486 DAAVK
+1486 VS
-1491 GNTLN
+1491 
-1496 VNAKN
+1496 AKK
-1501 VTVGTVR
+1501 VR
-1508 NFEKFNFNLG
+1508 NFDSYTFVLG
-1518 DTAKDGDVMLS
+1518 DNFENKDTMLT
-1529 LTQAGGF
+1529 LTEAGGF
-1536 GTTSGSPSAPVQ
+1536 GTTSGSTSAPVQ

-1689 AYGGYAGGDH
+1689 AYGGYAGGEH

-1769 GGTVGTYIDPLTGST
+1769 GGTVGTYIDPSTGFT

-1808 GTLDGSVYGGYATT
+1808 GTLTGSVYGGYATT

-1858 GAYAAADAS
+1858 GGYAAANAS

-1888 IYGGMAQDGAGHDVV
+1888 IYGGMAQNATGQQVV

-1926 NLHFYVPAG
+1926 NLRFYVPEG
-1935 TTAADQ
+1935 TTAADK
-1941 ETMLTLDN
+1941 ETMLTLNN
-1949 VAAPAAPAA
+1949 VTHDLNA
-1958 GAPTTKDLSH
+1958 GGEKDLS
-1968 VNVGVKLAGNRP
+1968 NVHIGVALAGTRP

-1992 VYEGNTIDATHAVA
+1992 VYKDNTTDATHAVA

-2014 NKTTGMQGVSLRY
+2014 NKATGMQGISLRY
-2027 NFDLLTREAEAG
+2027 GFDLLTREAEAG

-2054 VNPDTKSLAETRAAS
+2054 VNPDTKSLVETRAAS

-2141 GFAKQRVS
+2141 GFAKHRVS

-2246 NVIDTYAKY
+2246 NTIETYAKY

>member
-27 DASTAYANPDNH
+27 DASTAYANPDNDNIH

-68 NVVTIGRKAPVDTP
+68 NVVTIGRKSPVDTP

-121 DGDKT
+121 DGDKA
-126 ADGNEVTINGG
+126 ADDNEVTINGG

-146 GGKSDTGTATNNK
+146 GGKSDTGTATHNK
-159 VTINGGTYDGNNAV
+159 VTINGGTYAGSNAV

-189 IINGGHFGSNTDVYG
+189 IINGGHFGPNTDVYG

-256 GAENGAYSADLTNVN
+256 GAKNGAYSADLTHVN

-284 FVRASGVT
+284 FVRASNVT

-324 IGGTDGF
+324 IGGTGGF
-331 GSNADVTMDSLHLDA
+331 GSNANVTMGSLYLDA
-346 SGWDKDLRLYGNV
+346 SEWNKDKQLYGKV
-359 GTVELVVANGPHLAI
+359 GTVGLVVATNGQHLAI
-374 HQASTTDSMKRNG
+374 HPVPSTNSMKRNG

-395 LTTDATATQA
+395 LTTDATDTQE
-405 GSYVSAEVHR
+405 GTYVSAEVHR
-415 NRNADTTFSGDAA
+415 NRNAEITFRGNAA
-428 PGSEFYAGYSA
+428 ANSELYAGYSA
-439 YGYDAK
+439 YGNNAEK
-445 NNHLRVTNVPSS
+445 NHLTVTNVPSS
-457 TAPAPGLSAA
+457 NASTPGLSAA
-467 YGAKIVGKGGSAHGN
+467 YGAKIVGEGGHAHGN

-488 TREKY
+488 TREKNLPY
-493 APHAGNHIANAYGAA
+493 AENRIADAYGAA
-508 ITNAHNAGN
+508 ITNAHNTGV
-517 VGGTADGEGNRI
+517 VGGTADGEGNHV
-529 TVSGGTVDNVYGG
+529 TVSDGIVDNVYGG

-552 NTATITG
+552 NTATITGGTVTNVYGGHSTGNGTVASNTATITG

-581 HISRGTVGTASQT
+581 HISRGTVGTAAQT
-594 ATVYGGAATGSGD
+594 ATVYGGATTGSGD

-641 GDESNRNLDAAMLAA
+641 GDESNRNLDAAILDA

-661 SEGGNS
+661 AEGGNS
-667 SSDNKLKIYAKNAKV
+667 PSDNKLKIYAKNAKV

-706 TVMNAGAFDTAGN
+706 TVVDAGAFNTAGN
-719 GVALDDISATTA
+719 GVALADISATTA

-746 IESGTSGT
+746 IESGISGT
-754 QLKFDAAERELAE
+754 QLKFDAAERELDA

-778 SGTTVTDKLL
+778 SGTAETDKLL
-788 LDYNRYHGGKVVHDA
+788 LDYNRYHGGKIVHDA

-808 KVGMSPETEL
+808 KVGTSTEL

-860 NRVTVNGTT
+860 NRVTVNGT
-869 APSPSTTEY
+869 AAQLPSTTEY

-883 YGGAITNANN
+883 YGGAITNATN

-899 TRTVDGKTVEA
+899 TRMVDGKAVEA
-910 GNSVIIT
+910 GNSVTIAD
-917 GGAVHE
+917 GAVHE

-935 QNNNVTIAGGT
+935 QNNNVTIA
-946 VGRPAG
+946 
-952 TPPPPMI
+952 
-959 AGKVYGGYSASTG
+959 
-972 DLRNNKVV
+972 
-980 ITGGTIVG
+980 
-988 DGTTPGAV
+988 
-996 YGAYRDTAGTSGV
+996 
-1009 MHGNVVELGNNDGAY
+1009 
-1024 TANLTNVVLY
+1024 
-1034 GDNAATP
+1034 
-1041 TDNDNTL
+1041 
-1048 NVRARD
+1048 
-1054 VKVKS
+1054 
-1059 VKNFDN
+1059 
-1065 YKFDLNKKRVTDG
+1065 
-1078 ATMLTVNES
+1078 
-1087 GFGKEIDWNKLT
+1087 
-1099 YENVPELESNGD
+1099 
-1111 PGGRV
+1111 
-1116 TLVKGGTGT
+1116 
-1125 DALKFTAASFTGHE
+1125 
-1139 VRDLRT
+1139 
-1145 VDTDPNTNVEVAL
+1145 
-1158 STDSSSAETQA
+1158 
-1169 VLLTYAK
+1169 
-1176 FLNNTW
+1176 
-1182 TYDGAAPASANN
+1182 
-1194 EVFGGISYLKND
+1194 
-1206 TTEKNKL
+1206 
-1213 TVTGVP
+1213 
-1219 DAGLTAVYGGKTNGD
+1219 
-1234 ANSKGNFVL
+1234 KGN
-1243 VQGTDQYGSNP
+1243 
-1254 VGHSTIPNV
+1254 I
-1263 YGGYTAANYRTET
+1263 
-1276 IDNTIAD
+1276 
-1283 KAGVAEENNVIL
+1283 
-1295 AKGNVGSL
+1295 GSL

-1346 GAATGN
+1346 GTATGN
-1352 KAIITAGTAHDVYG
+1352 RAIITAGTAHDVYG

-1404 LNAADGTASGNNVFV
+1404 LNATDGTASGNNVFV

-1436 ASNAPSKGNTVT
+1436 ATNAPSKGNTVT
-1448 FGAEDGSHRPL
+1448 FGAEDGNHRPL

-1474 RDASGDVTFDGN
+1474 QDASGDVTFDSN
-1486 DAAVK
+1486 DAAVA

-1496 VNAKN
+1496 VNAKD

-1508 NFEKFNFNLG
+1508 NFENFNFNLG

-1536 GTTSGSPSAPVQ
+1536 GTTSGSTSAPVK

-1578 RETASTAAGDLL
+1578 RETVSTAAGDLL

-1760 VDHNEVHIN
+1760 ADHNEVHIN
-1769 GGTVGTYIDPLTGST
+1769 GGTVGTYTDPSTNTT
-1784 VTHAAKVYGGYGAT
+1784 VTHDAKIYGGYGAT
-1798 ATDNTVEILA
+1798 ATDNTVDFA
-1808 GTLDGSVYGGYATT
+1808 SGKVTGTVYGGYAKTLPST
-1822 AGTPAT
+1822 AAAAAT
-1828 TVASPTAEVSALRNN
+1828 VKNNVVKLGDNAEV
-1843 KVTLRDGVTVTGNVY
+1843 VGDVY
-1858 GAYAAADAS
+1858 GGYADAVPGAGID
-1867 NMTAATDSNT
+1867 AATDNT

-1883 VIDGT
+1883 T
-1888 IYGGMAQDGAGHDVV
+1888 ISGVLYGGAAKDSASNAIANGTG
-1903 SGKNNT
+1903 NT
-1909 LAVHA
+1909 LSV
-1914 RGAKADDFVGVQ
+1914 RDFGAQAGDFTGVQ
-1926 NLHFYVPAG
+1926 NLYFYIPEG
-1935 TTAADQ
+1935 TTGTSAATAG
-1941 ETMLTLDN
+1941 TMLTLNN
-1949 VAAPAAPAA
+1949 VTHDLNA
-1958 GAPTTKDLSH
+1958 GGEKDLSH
-1968 VNVGVKLAGNRP
+1968 VNVGVQLAGNRP
-1980 SLKVG
+1980 SLKAG
-1985 DAVSLMK
+1985 DTVSLMK
-1992 VYEGNTIDATHAVA
+1992 VYEGNTTDATHAVA

-2014 NKTTGMQGVSLRY
+2014 NKTTGMQGISLRY
-2027 NFDLLTREAEAG
+2027 GFDLLTREAEAG

-2054 VNPDTKSLAETRAAS
+2054 INPDTKSLAETRAAS

-2197 AYVEGSVRVGR
+2197 SYVEGSVRVGR

-2246 NVIDTYAKY
+2246 NVIETYAKY

>member
-27 DASTAYANPDNH
+27 DASTAYAAEPVNIAASDTAH
-39 VTVLSTDPDFST
+39 
-51 KYASG
+51 ASG
-56 VNATNETSSVKD
+56 INATKTTRSASDNKLTVGETSPAVP
-68 NVVTIGRKAPVDTP
+68 NTPV
-82 AINGDVVGGYSD
+82 INGDVIGGYSD

-101 TVTVDDM
+101 TVTVESM
-108 TLALAKSVFGGLA
+108 AFELAHSVFGGLA
-121 DGDKT
+121 NGDT
-126 ADGNEVTINGG
+126 VSDNVVTVNGG
-137 TYAGSNVVY
+137 DYASGSSLY
-146 GGKSDTGTATNNK
+146 GGKTTGKGAATGNSVTVTGGDFGTGLNIYGGVAEGTATL
-159 VTINGGTYDGNNAV
+159 GNA
-173 YGGRTSGTV
+173 
-182 ATTGNEV
+182 
-189 IINGGHFGSNTDVYG
+189 
-204 GESAGGTAEGAAAT
+204 AEH
-218 GNTVTITGGVFDGGN
+218 NTVTITGGAFAGGN
-233 IYGGNTTGTATT
+233 IYGGDTTDMGTTVTRSHDNTVVLG
-245 TRRSSDNKVYL
+245 SESGVYT
-256 GAENGAYSADLTNVN
+256 ADLSNVN
-271 IRGAKDARTANKL
+271 ILGAKDARTGNTLVVNASN
-284 FVRASGVT
+284 VR
-292 VGSLDNFDEYH
+292 VGSLDNFTTYE
-303 FQLTQP
+303 FNLTQP
-309 TAGAVGVPVGSTMLA
+309 TADVAGVPVDSLMLSV
-324 IGGTDGF
+324 GGADGF
-331 GSNADVTMDSLHLDA
+331 GSNTHVTMDDIQLNA
-346 SGWDKDLRLYGNV
+346 TGWNADRRLYGKVGSVGLLASQNGGQHFNV
-359 GTVELVVANGPHLAI
+359 YEAQTGDTMTRMR
-374 HQASTTDSMKRNG
+374 Q
-387 ESGDFEYE
+387 SGDFEYA
-395 LTTDATATQA
+395 LTTDATAAQA
-405 GSYVSAEVHR
+405 GSYVKAEVHR
-415 NRNADTTFSGDAA
+415 VRNADASYRGEGA
-428 PGSEFYAGYSA
+428 PGREVYGGLSA
-439 YGYDAK
+439 YGSDAE
-445 NNHLRVTNVPSS
+445 NNRMAITNVPD
-457 TAPAPGLSAA
+457 TAGSVSGLSAV
-467 YGAKIVGKGGSAHGN
+467 YGAKVEGEKGAARNNELIVNGSREVSAPYA
-482 VLEITG
+482 EKTIT
-488 TREKY
+488 
-493 APHAGNHIANAYGAA
+493 NAYGAA
-508 ITNAHNAGN
+508 ITDSTNAGIVGGREDGAGN
-517 VGGTADGEGNRI
+517 RVIVAGGMVTNAYGGYTAGEGEVIRNTATIRGGTAANVYGGYTSGGKRLLGNA
-529 TVSGGTVDNVYGG
+529 VSVTGGTVDDAINGGRVYGG
-542 ATQGTGAVVH
+542 YSSGNGNVQSNSVS
-552 NTATITG
+552 ITG
-559 GTVTNVYGGH
+559 GVVGSTAKDAAVYGGYTT
-569 STGDGTVASNEV
+569 S
-581 HISRGTVGTASQT
+581 
-594 ATVYGGAATGSGD
+594 SGD
-607 VTGNSVTL
+607 VTTNWATL
-615 TGGTVRGKV
+615 TDGTVIGKV
-624 VAGAAGTG
+624 VAGATTG
-632 KVEHNYISL
+632 SGVVAHNRMYL
-641 GDESNRNLDAAMLAA
+641 GDEGHRDLRDAHFDA

-661 SEGGNS
+661 SEGGAS
-667 SSDNKLKIYAKNAKV
+667 TEDNKLVVYAKNAKV

-699 HDGDRML
+699 HDGDSML

-731 NLAPNAQNVWGRVTL
+731 NLAPDAQNVWGRVTL

-754 QLKFDAAERELAE
+754 QLKFDAAKWELAA

-778 SGTTVTDKLL
+778 SGTTMTDKLL

-808 KVGMSPETEL
+808 TVGTETEL

-852 GAAGNVQA
+852 GATGNVQA
-860 NRVTVNGTT
+860 NRVTVNGT
-869 APSPSTTEY
+869 AAQSPSTTEY

-883 YGGAITNANN
+883 YGGAITNATN

-910 GNSVIIT
+910 GNSVTIT

-935 QNNNVTIAGGT
+935 QNNNVTIA
-946 VGRPAG
+946 
-952 TPPPPMI
+952 
-959 AGKVYGGYSASTG
+959 
-972 DLRNNKVV
+972 
-980 ITGGTIVG
+980 
-988 DGTTPGAV
+988 
-996 YGAYRDTAGTSGV
+996 
-1009 MHGNVVELGNNDGAY
+1009 
-1024 TANLTNVVLY
+1024 
-1034 GDNAATP
+1034 
-1041 TDNDNTL
+1041 
-1048 NVRARD
+1048 
-1054 VKVKS
+1054 
-1059 VKNFDN
+1059 
-1065 YKFDLNKKRVTDG
+1065 
-1078 ATMLTVNES
+1078 
-1087 GFGKEIDWNKLT
+1087 
-1099 YENVPELESNGD
+1099 
-1111 PGGRV
+1111 
-1116 TLVKGGTGT
+1116 
-1125 DALKFTAASFTGHE
+1125 
-1139 VRDLRT
+1139 
-1145 VDTDPNTNVEVAL
+1145 
-1158 STDSSSAETQA
+1158 
-1169 VLLTYAK
+1169 
-1176 FLNNTW
+1176 
-1182 TYDGAAPASANN
+1182 
-1194 EVFGGISYLKND
+1194 
-1206 TTEKNKL
+1206 
-1213 TVTGVP
+1213 
-1219 DAGLTAVYGGKTNGD
+1219 
-1234 ANSKGNFVL
+1234 KGN
-1243 VQGTDQYGSNP
+1243 
-1254 VGHSTIPNV
+1254 I
-1263 YGGYTAANYRTET
+1263 
-1276 IDNTIAD
+1276 
-1283 KAGVAEENNVIL
+1283 
-1295 AKGNVGSL
+1295 GSL

-1346 GAATGN
+1346 GTATGN
-1352 KAIITAGTAHDVYG
+1352 RAIITAGTAHDVYG

-1404 LNAADGTASGNNVFV
+1404 LNATDGTASGNNVFV

-1436 ASNAPSKGNTVT
+1436 ATNAPSKGNTVT
-1448 FGAEDGSHRPL
+1448 FGAEDGNHRPL

-1474 RDASGDVTFDGN
+1474 QDASGDVTFDSN
-1486 DAAVK
+1486 DAAVA

-1496 VNAKN
+1496 VNAKD

-1508 NFEKFNFNLG
+1508 NFENFNFNLG

-1536 GTTSGSPSAPVQ
+1536 GTTSGSTSAPVK

-1578 RETASTAAGDLL
+1578 RETVSTAAGDLL

-1760 VDHNEVHIN
+1760 ADHNEVHIN
-1769 GGTVGTYIDPLTGST
+1769 GGTVGTYTDPSTNTT
-1784 VTHAAKVYGGYGAT
+1784 VTHDAKIYGGYGAT
-1798 ATDNTVEILA
+1798 ATDNTVDFASAAAAATVKNNVVKLGDNAEVV
-1808 GTLDGSVYGGYATT
+1808 GDVYGGYADAVPG
-1822 AGTPAT
+1822 AGI
-1828 TVASPTAEVSALRNN
+1828 
-1843 KVTLRDGVTVTGNVY
+1843 D
-1858 GAYAAADAS
+1858 
-1867 NMTAATDSNT
+1867 AATDNT

-1883 VIDGT
+1883 T
-1888 IYGGMAQDGAGHDVV
+1888 ISGVLYGGAAKDSASNAIANGTG
-1903 SGKNNT
+1903 NT
-1909 LAVHA
+1909 LSV
-1914 RGAKADDFVGVQ
+1914 RDFGAQAGDFTGVQ
-1926 NLHFYVPAG
+1926 NLYFYIPEG
-1935 TTAADQ
+1935 TTGTSAATAG
-1941 ETMLTLDN
+1941 TMLTLNN
-1949 VAAPAAPAA
+1949 VTHDLNA
-1958 GAPTTKDLSH
+1958 GGEKDLSH
-1968 VNVGVKLAGNRP
+1968 VNVGVQLAGNRP
-1980 SLKVG
+1980 SLKAG
-1985 DAVSLMK
+1985 DTVSLMK
-1992 VYEGNTIDATHAVA
+1992 VYEGNTTDATHAVA

-2014 NKTTGMQGVSLRY
+2014 NKTTGMQGISLRY
-2027 NFDLLTREAEAG
+2027 GFDLLTREAEAG

-2054 VNPDTKSLAETRAAS
+2054 INPDTKSLAETRAAS

-2197 AYVEGSVRVGR
+2197 SYVEGSVRVGR

-2246 NVIDTYAKY
+2246 NVIETYAKY

>member
-56 VNATNETSSVKD
+56 VNATNETGSVKD
-68 NVVTIGRKAPVDTP
+68 NVVTIGRKSPVDTP
-82 AINGDVVGGYSD
+82 AINGDVVGGYKN

-137 TYAGSNVVY
+137 TYAGSNAVY
-146 GGKSDTGTATNNK
+146 GSKSDTGTATNNT
-159 VTINGGTYDGNNAV
+159 VTINGGTFAGSTAV

-218 GNTVTITGGVFDGGN
+218 GNAVTITGGVFDGGN
-233 IYGGNTTGTATT
+233 IYGGNTTDTAA

-256 GAENGAYSADLTNVN
+256 GAENGAYRADLTNVN

-284 FVRASGVT
+284 FVRASEVE
-292 VGSLDNFDEYH
+292 VGSLANFDEYH
-303 FQLTQP
+303 FHLTRP
-309 TAGAVGVPVGSTMLA
+309 TAGAVGVPVDSTMLT
-324 IGGTDGF
+324 IRGTDGF
-331 GSNADVTMDSLHLDA
+331 GSNADVTMDSFRLDA
-346 SGWDKDLRLYGNV
+346 SEWSKDTQRYGNV
-359 GTVELVVANGPHLAI
+359 GTVGLVVTNGQHLAI
-374 HQASTTDSMKRNG
+374 RPTSNADSMKRNG
-387 ESGDFEYE
+387 KSGDFEYE
-395 LTTDATATQA
+395 LTTDATDTQA

-415 NRNADTTFSGDAA
+415 YRKAETTFSGDAA
-428 PGSEFYAGYSA
+428 PNSEFYAGYSA
-439 YGYDAK
+439 YGNDAE
-445 NNHLRVTNVPSS
+445 NNHLTVTHVPSS
-457 TAPAPGLSAA
+457 TAATTPGLSAA
-467 YGAKIVGKGGSAHGN
+467 YGAKIVGEGGSAHGN
-482 VLEITG
+482 VLKITG
-488 TREKY
+488 TRGKNPPY
-493 APHAGNHIANAYGAA
+493 AENRIENAYGAA
-508 ITNAHNAGN
+508 ITNAHNADN
-517 VGGTADGEGNRI
+517 VGGIADGEGNRV
-529 TVSGGTVDNVYGG
+529 TVSGGTVDHVYGG

-552 NTATITG
+552 NTAMITG
-559 GTVTNVYGGH
+559 GTVTKDVYGGQ
-569 STGDGTVASNEV
+569 SAGNGAVASNEV
-581 HISRGTVGTASQT
+581 HISRGTVGTAAQT

-661 SEGGNS
+661 AEGGNS
-667 SSDNKLKIYAKNAKV
+667 PSDNKLKVYAKNAKV

-689 AYDFDLGTNV
+689 AYDFDLGTDV
-699 HDGDRML
+699 HDGDSML
-706 TVMNAGAFDTAGN
+706 TVVDAGAFNTTGN

-731 NLAPNAQNVWGRVTL
+731 NLAPDAQNVWGRVTL
-746 IESGTSGT
+746 IKSGTSGM
-754 QLKFDAAERELAE
+754 QLKFNAAERELAE

-772 FALHTD
+772 FALHTN
-778 SGTTVTDKLL
+778 SGVAVTDKLL
-788 LDYNRYHGGKVVHDA
+788 LDYNRYHGGKVVHDP

-808 KVGMSPETEL
+808 TVGTETEL

-860 NRVTVNGTT
+860 NRVTVNGT
-869 APSPSTTEY
+869 AALSPSTTVY
-878 AVDKV
+878 AIDKV
-883 YGGAITNANN
+883 YGGAITNATN

-910 GNSVIIT
+910 GNSVTIT

-923 VYGGYTAGTGDV
+923 VYGGFTAGTGAV

-952 TPPPPMI
+952 TSTPPMI

-972 DLRNNKVV
+972 DLQNNKVT

-996 YGAYRDTAGTSGV
+996 YGAYRDTAATSGV

-1024 TANLTNVVLY
+1024 TADLTNVVLY

-1041 TDNDNTL
+1041 TDNDNAL

-1078 ATMLTVNES
+1078 ATMLTVNEG

-1158 STDSSSAETQA
+1158 STDPSSAETQA

-1176 FLNNTW
+1176 FRNNTW

-1219 DAGLTAVYGGKTNGD
+1219 AAGLTAVYGGKTNGD
-1234 ANSKGNFVL
+1234 ANSKNNSVL
-1243 VQGTDQYGSNP
+1243 VQGTDQYGSNSA
-1254 VGHSTIPNV
+1254 VHSTIPNV

-1276 IDNTIAD
+1276 VDNKVVD
-1283 KAGVAEENNVIL
+1283 KAGVAEENTATISG
-1295 AKGNVGSL
+1295 GNVTS
-1303 YGGKVE
+1303 V
-1309 GERGIAKNNIVVLTQ
+1309 
-1324 EAEGIAGTVTQNTYG
+1324 YG
-1339 GVATGNA
+1339 GVAKGDKGKA
-1346 GAATGN
+1346 RSN
-1352 KAIITAGTAHDVYG
+1352 KAI
-1366 GMVSGGVSAGT
+1366 VSGGTVT
-1377 PNKVSTAD
+1377 
-1385 GNIVQMI
+1385 
-1392 GGSAANVYGGDA
+1392 NVYGGAVDKSDA
-1404 LNAADGTASGNNVFV
+1404 AATLNTAQVS
-1419 TGGTVN
+1419 GGTVT
-1425 GNIAGA
+1425 GTIAGA
-1431 RAKYN
+1431 SAVYDTTPT
-1436 ASNAPSKGNTVT
+1436 ATHMYSNANLVV
-1448 FGAEDGSHRPL
+1448 L
-1459 GATFAAGTTVYGTNY
+1459 GKDNAARALPMDVALASIYGTDY
-1474 RDASGDVTFDGN
+1474 RDATGAELTFDGSAPEIFDN
-1486 DAAVK
+1486 SPVTATTTEPERRS
-1491 GNTLN
+1491 NTLQ
-1496 VNAKN
+1496 VTTTGVSAKK
-1501 VTVGTVR
+1501 VR
-1508 NFEKFNFNLG
+1508 NFDSYIFTIGNNFKND
-1518 DTAKDGDVMLS
+1518 DTMLT
-1529 LTQAGGF
+1529 LTEAGGF
-1536 GTTSGSPSAPVQ
+1536 GRVSNAASNPAVK

-1553 VKADTSHLSTVR
+1553 VKADTSQLIDRR
-1565 GQGAHGKNTITLM
+1565 GEGIHGRNNFTLM
-1578 RETASTAAGDLL
+1578 QEAIPGAMNPNPSD
-1590 NFANYTVAAADY
+1590 FAFSNYTDTAGIAEIDRVYEKKMTADGAPVAG
-1602 SGTDRDYETK
+1602 STDTSANK
-1612 MHTDNNAASTESVV
+1612 VL

-1631 FRNDSVLHDGTTQPD
+1631 FRNDEVTHDGTATP
-1646 AVYGGYSAYDDTAV
+1646 ASAEVYGGYSGYDHTGKDKDGYDITV
-1660 DANGD
+1660 GT
-1665 HLGHTTENNMLGI
+1665 TTESNILNI

-1689 AYGGYAGGDH
+1689 VYGGYAGGDQ

-1769 GGTVGTYIDPLTGST
+1769 GGTVGTYIDPSTVST

-1798 ATDNTVEILA
+1798 ATDNIVEILA
-1808 GTLDGSVYGGYATT
+1808 GTLTGNVYGGYATT

-1828 TVASPTAEVSALRNN
+1828 TVASPTAEVSALSNN
-1843 KVTLRDGVTVTGNVY
+1843 SVTIGDKAEIKGNVY

-1888 IYGGMAQDGAGHDVV
+1888 LYGGMARNTAGDDVV

-1909 LAVHA
+1909 LAIHA

-1926 NLHFYVPAG
+1926 NLRFYVPAG
-1935 TTAADQ
+1935 TTAADK

-1949 VAAPAAPAA
+1949 VAAPAA
-1958 GAPTTKDLSH
+1958 GTPTTKDLSH
-1968 VNVGVKLAGNRP
+1968 VNIGVALAGNRP

-1992 VYEGNTIDATHAVA
+1992 VYKDNTTNAAHAVA

-2014 NKTTGMQGVSLRY
+2014 NKATGMQGISLRY
-2027 NFDLLTREAEAG
+2027 GFDLLTREAEAG

-2054 VNPDTKSLAETRAAS
+2054 VNPDTKSLVETRAAS

-2246 NVIDTYAKY
+2246 NTIETYAKY

>member
-16 LGLSAGSGLTL
+16 LGLSAGSGLML

-56 VNATNETSSVKD
+56 VNATNETGSVKD
-68 NVVTIGRKAPVDTP
+68 NVVTIGRKSPVDTP
-82 AINGDVVGGYSD
+82 VINGDVVGGYKN

-121 DGDKT
+121 DGDKA
-126 ADGNEVTINGG
+126 ADDNEVTINGG
-137 TYAGSNVVY
+137 TFTGSNAVY
-146 GGKSDTGTATNNK
+146 GGKSDTGTATNNT
-159 VTINGGTYDGNNAV
+159 VTIVGGTFSTANV
-173 YGGRTSGTV
+173 
-182 ATTGNEV
+182 
-189 IINGGHFGSNTDVYG
+189 
-204 GESAGGTAEGAAAT
+204 AGGAASTGTTSNHNRVVLGSDHGVYTADLSQTDIWGTRYSGDAVVASGNAAIT
-218 GNTVTITGGVFDGGN
+218 GNTLTVNAKDVTV
-233 IYGGNTTGTATT
+233 
-245 TRRSSDNKVYL
+245 NKVRNF
-256 GAENGAYSADLTNVN
+256 ENYDFHLTNAVAANTAAPMLTVN
-271 IRGAKDARTANKL
+271 D
-284 FVRASGVT
+284 
-292 VGSLDNFDEYH
+292 
-303 FQLTQP
+303 
-309 TAGAVGVPVGSTMLA
+309 
-324 IGGTDGF
+324 TDGF
-331 GSNADVTMDSLHLDA
+331 GTGANVQWDDIRLNAN
-346 SGWDKDLRLYGNV
+346 GWNGDTTNPDNTTTHNGKV
-359 GTVELVVANGPHLAI
+359 GTVRLLKSRDGHQNFTIFSSAPLV
-374 HQASTTDSMKRNG
+374 RNDV
-387 ESGDFEYE
+387 SGDFEYT
-395 LTTDATATQA
+395 LSTDGTFSGGAAQV
-405 GSYVSAEVHR
+405 SYIDANVNR
-415 NRNADTTFSGDAA
+415 NRNANTSYDGTTGAA
-428 PGSEFYAGYSA
+428 GGEVYAGISELGNTA
-439 YGYDAK
+439 Y
-445 NNHLRVTNVPSS
+445 NNRMTVTGVPNRGSS
-457 TAPAPGLSAA
+457 IAGLDAA
-467 YGAKIVGKGGSAHGN
+467 YGGKVTGASGN
-482 VLEITG
+482 AYANALTITG
-488 TREKY
+488 TNEPT
-493 APHAGNHIANAYGAA
+493 APHAAQIITNAYGGA
-508 ITNAHNAGN
+508 ITSALNAGA
-517 VGGTADGEGNRI
+517 VGDQTGNANRI
-529 TVSGGTVDNVYGG
+529 TVTGGVVTNAYGG
-542 ATQGTGAVVH
+542 YSAGTGTISGNTARIAGGQVTNAYGGQGTGNVRGNVAVLDGGSVGDIFGGNSTGGDAASNH
-552 NTATITG
+552 VIVRGGTAGNIYGAQTTSGNVSGNDVTITG
-559 GTVTNVYGGH
+559 GTVTGNVYAG
-569 STGDGTVASNEV
+569 
-581 HISRGTVGTASQT
+581 
-594 ATVYGGAATGSGD
+594 GSGSGN
-607 VTGNSVTL
+607 VTGNT
-615 TGGTVRGKV
+615 
-624 VAGAAGTG
+624 
-632 KVEHNYISL
+632 ISL
-641 GDESNRNLDAAMLAA
+641 GDETVHNLSTATLGGADLYGANTTGTASGNTLEVNAVAA
-656 AELIG
+656 AVSSVNAFNGYNFNIG
-661 SEGGNS
+661 DYVRAG
-667 SSDNKLKIYAKNAKV
+667 DTML
-682 KSVDHFT
+682 SV
-689 AYDFDLGTNV
+689 A
-699 HDGDRML
+699 
-706 TVMNAGAFDTAGN
+706 NAGAFGTAAS
-719 GVALDDISATTA
+719 GVDWNTINVNNVQKLDRLSDV
-731 NLAPNAQNVWGRVTL
+731 QGVERVTL
-746 IESGTSGT
+746 LQGNTASGTP
-754 QLKFDAAERELAE
+754 QLQLNNYASREVVFPSVNMIPWGDPKL
-767 TNTHE
+767 THE
-772 FALHTD
+772 ATLRTD
-778 SGTTVTDKLL
+778 NDTAAANAVV
-788 LDYNRYHGGKVVHDA
+788 LDYNRYRDGRVVHNLA
-803 NTPIR
+803 TPST
-808 KVGMSPETEL
+808 VVTLSDGSTEL
-818 YGGLSRTGHT
+818 YGGVSHYANHPTL
-828 TDDNELTINHLAADL
+828 DNYLEIQSLAASI
-843 TSAYGGKNE
+843 TAAYGGKNE
-852 GAAGNVQA
+852 STSGDVQKNYLTITGTKDNSA
-860 NRVTVNGTT
+860 VTHTIER
-869 APSPSTTEY
+869 A
-878 AVDKV
+878 
-883 YGGAITNANN
+883 YGGAITDATN

-899 TRTVDGKTVEA
+899 TRTVDGKAVEA
-910 GNSVIIT
+910 GNSVAIT

-952 TPPPPMI
+952 TPTPTMI

-996 YGAYRDTAGTSGV
+996 YGAYRDTAATSGV

-1024 TANLTNVVLY
+1024 TADLTNVVLY

-1078 ATMLTVNES
+1078 ATMLTVNEG

-1158 STDSSSAETQA
+1158 STDPSSAETQA

-1176 FLNNTW
+1176 FRNNTW

-1206 TTEKNKL
+1206 TTEKNEL
-1213 TVTGVP
+1213 TVTGVSA
-1219 DAGLTAVYGGKTNGD
+1219 AGLTAVYGGKTNGD
-1234 ANSKGNFVL
+1234 ANSKDNSVI
-1243 VQGTDQYGSNP
+1243 VQGTDQYGSNSA
-1254 VGHSTIPNV
+1254 VHSTIPNV

-1276 IDNTIAD
+1276 VDNKVVD
-1283 KAGVAEENNVIL
+1283 KAGVAEGNTATISS
-1295 AKGNVGSL
+1295 GNVTS
-1303 YGGKVE
+1303 V
-1309 GERGIAKNNIVVLTQ
+1309 
-1324 EAEGIAGTVTQNTYG
+1324 YG
-1339 GVATGNA
+1339 GVAKGNKGKA
-1346 GAATGN
+1346 RSN
-1352 KAIITAGTAHDVYG
+1352 KAIVG
-1366 GMVSGGVSAGT
+1366 GGRFT
-1377 PNKVSTAD
+1377 
-1385 GNIVQMI
+1385 
-1392 GGSAANVYGGDA
+1392 NVYGGAVDKSDA
-1404 LNAADGTASGNNVFV
+1404 AATLNTAQVS
-1419 TGGTVN
+1419 GGTVT
-1425 GNIAGA
+1425 GTIAGA
-1431 RAKYN
+1431 SAVYDTAGGATHTLSNGNRVILGGENATRALPMDVAL
-1436 ASNAPSKGNTVT
+1436 ASIYGTDYRDPSVASTEQTFNGGSDQIKGNELIVT
-1448 FGAEDGSHRPL
+1448 
-1459 GATFAAGTTVYGTNY
+1459 TTGV
-1474 RDASGDVTFDGN
+1474 S
-1486 DAAVK
+1486 
-1491 GNTLN
+1491 
-1496 VNAKN
+1496 AKK
-1501 VTVGTVR
+1501 VR
-1508 NFEKFNFNLG
+1508 NFDAYTFVVGKDFNDG
-1518 DTAKDGDVMLS
+1518 DTMLT
-1529 LTQAGGF
+1529 LTEAGF
-1536 GTTSGSPSAPVQ
+1536 GNVTSASSATPVR
-1548 VDWTK
+1548 VDWRN
-1553 VKADTSHLSTVR
+1553 VKAHTGQLSVEP
-1565 GQGAHGKNTITLM
+1565 GSGVHGHNDKITLM
-1578 RETASTAAGDLL
+1578 KLDTGVTLP
-1590 NFANYTVAAADY
+1590 
-1602 SGTDRDYETK
+1602 TDVLRFSHYEETK
-1612 MHTDNNAASTESVV
+1612 TAEIEGVYEKKVKPATGYTTSSPAGSSSETGLDTSAVM

-1631 FRNDSVLHDGTTQPD
+1631 FRDDTVTFDGTVLPGD
-1646 AVYGGYSAYDDTAV
+1646 NNAIYGGYSAYDHTEKDK
-1660 DANGD
+1660 D
-1665 HLGHTTENNMLGI
+1665 GHDLIVGTTTENNILHI
-1678 TGVASGTNNLK
+1678 KQGVASGANLN
-1689 AYGGYAGGDH
+1689 AYGGYSSGTRGGSE
-1699 GGAVNNHV
+1699 NNTV
-1707 NVNIQN
+1707 YVEVPA
-1713 TTPGVLDSVYGG
+1713 TPGTPNVVTAVYGG
-1725 YASGAHAGVVRG
+1725 YANGAQAGAVRG
-1737 NTATLDSGI
+1737 NTVYVSGNSPATFTQGATLRD
-1746 IADILAGGYADSTG
+1746 LMGGYIDSASTSEASG
-1760 VDHNEVHIN
+1760 NAVFVEAGTIEHSIYGGYTMGSGAAKENKVIVT
-1769 GGTVGTYIDPLTGST
+1769 GGTIGVAGNGADVMAGRSASGAADNNYAVLSLSSGDSFTGN
-1784 VTHAAKVYGGYGAT
+1784 VTGGYGAT

-1828 TVASPTAEVSALRNN
+1828 TGASPTAEVSALRNN

-1858 GAYAAADAS
+1858 GGYAAANAS

-1888 IYGGMAQDGAGHDVV
+1888 IYGGMAQDATGQQVV
-1903 SGKNNT
+1903 SGNNNT

-1926 NLHFYVPAG
+1926 NLRFYVPEG
-1935 TTAADQ
+1935 TTAADK

-1949 VAAPAAPAA
+1949 VAAPAGAA
-1958 GAPTTKDLSH
+1958 AATPTTKDLSH
-1968 VNVGVKLAGNRP
+1968 VNVGVQLAGNRP

-1992 VYEGNTIDATHAVA
+1992 VYEGNTTVAAHAVA

-2014 NKTTGMQGVSLRY
+2014 NKATGMQGISLRY

-2054 VNPDTKSLAETRAAS
+2054 VNPDTKSLVETRAAS

-2086 AAMEVAATP
+2086 AAMEAAATP

-2246 NVIDTYAKY
+2246 NVIETYAKY

>member
-27 DASTAYANPDNH
+27 DASTAYAAEPVNIAASDTAH
-39 VTVLSTDPDFST
+39 
-51 KYASG
+51 ASG
-56 VNATNETSSVKD
+56 INATKTTRSASDNKLTVGETSPAVP
-68 NVVTIGRKAPVDTP
+68 NTPV
-82 AINGDVVGGYSD
+82 INGDVIGGYSD

-101 TVTVDDM
+101 TVTVESM
-108 TLALAKSVFGGLA
+108 AFELAHSVFGGLA
-121 DGDKT
+121 NGDT
-126 ADGNEVTINGG
+126 VSDNVVTVNGG
-137 TYAGSNVVY
+137 DYASGSSLY
-146 GGKSDTGTATNNK
+146 GGKTTGKGAATGNSVTVTGGNFGTGLNIYGGVAEGTATL
-159 VTINGGTYDGNNAV
+159 GNA
-173 YGGRTSGTV
+173 
-182 ATTGNEV
+182 
-189 IINGGHFGSNTDVYG
+189 
-204 GESAGGTAEGAAAT
+204 AEH
-218 GNTVTITGGVFDGGN
+218 NTVTITGGAFAGGN
-233 IYGGNTTGTATT
+233 IYGGDTTDMGTTVTRSHDNTVVLG
-245 TRRSSDNKVYL
+245 SESGVYT
-256 GAENGAYSADLTNVN
+256 ADLSNVN
-271 IRGAKDARTANKL
+271 ILGAKDARTGNTLVVNASN
-284 FVRASGVT
+284 VR
-292 VGSLDNFDEYH
+292 VGSLDNFTTYE
-303 FQLTQP
+303 FNLTQP
-309 TAGAVGVPVGSTMLA
+309 TADVAGVPVDSLMLSV
-324 IGGTDGF
+324 GGADGF
-331 GSNADVTMDSLHLDA
+331 GSNTHVTMDDIQLNA
-346 SGWDKDLRLYGNV
+346 TGWNADRRLYGKVGSVGLLASQNGGQHFNV
-359 GTVELVVANGPHLAI
+359 YEAQTGDTMTRMR
-374 HQASTTDSMKRNG
+374 Q
-387 ESGDFEYE
+387 SGDFEYA
-395 LTTDATATQA
+395 LTTDATAAQA
-405 GSYVSAEVHR
+405 GSYVKAEVHR
-415 NRNADTTFSGDAA
+415 VRNADASYRGEGA
-428 PGSEFYAGYSA
+428 PGREVYGGLSA
-439 YGYDAK
+439 YGSDAE
-445 NNHLRVTNVPSS
+445 NNRMAITNVPD
-457 TAPAPGLSAA
+457 TAGSVSGLSAV
-467 YGAKIVGKGGSAHGN
+467 YGAKVEGEKGAARNNELIVNGSREVSAPYA
-482 VLEITG
+482 EKTIT
-488 TREKY
+488 
-493 APHAGNHIANAYGAA
+493 NAYGAA
-508 ITNAHNAGN
+508 ITDSTNAGIVGGREDGAGN
-517 VGGTADGEGNRI
+517 RVIVAGGMVTNAYGGYTAGEGEVIRNTATIRGGTAANVYGGYTSGGKRLLGNA
-529 TVSGGTVDNVYGG
+529 VSVTGGTVDDAINGGRVYGG
-542 ATQGTGAVVH
+542 YSSGNGNVQSNSVS
-552 NTATITG
+552 ITG
-559 GTVTNVYGGH
+559 GVVGSTAKDAAVYGGYTT
-569 STGDGTVASNEV
+569 S
-581 HISRGTVGTASQT
+581 
-594 ATVYGGAATGSGD
+594 SGD
-607 VTGNSVTL
+607 VTTNWATL
-615 TGGTVRGKV
+615 TDGTVIGKV
-624 VAGAAGTG
+624 VAGATTG
-632 KVEHNYISL
+632 SGVVAHNRMYL
-641 GDESNRNLDAAMLAA
+641 GDEGHRDLRDAHFDA

-661 SEGGNS
+661 SEGGAS
-667 SSDNKLKIYAKNAKV
+667 TEDNKLVVYAKNAKV

-699 HDGDRML
+699 HDGDSML

-731 NLAPNAQNVWGRVTL
+731 NLAPDAQNVWGRVTL

-754 QLKFDAAERELAE
+754 QLKFDAAKWELAA

-778 SGTTVTDKLL
+778 SGTTETDKLL

-803 NTPIR
+803 DTPIR
-808 KVGMSPETEL
+808 KVGTETEL

-860 NRVTVNGTT
+860 NRVTVNGT
-869 APSPSTTEY
+869 AALSPNTTVY
-878 AVDKV
+878 VIDKV
-883 YGGAITNANN
+883 YGGAITDATH

-910 GNSVIIT
+910 GNSVTIT

-935 QNNNVTIAGGT
+935 QNNNVTIA
-946 VGRPAG
+946 
-952 TPPPPMI
+952 
-959 AGKVYGGYSASTG
+959 
-972 DLRNNKVV
+972 
-980 ITGGTIVG
+980 
-988 DGTTPGAV
+988 
-996 YGAYRDTAGTSGV
+996 
-1009 MHGNVVELGNNDGAY
+1009 
-1024 TANLTNVVLY
+1024 
-1034 GDNAATP
+1034 
-1041 TDNDNTL
+1041 
-1048 NVRARD
+1048 
-1054 VKVKS
+1054 
-1059 VKNFDN
+1059 
-1065 YKFDLNKKRVTDG
+1065 
-1078 ATMLTVNES
+1078 
-1087 GFGKEIDWNKLT
+1087 
-1099 YENVPELESNGD
+1099 
-1111 PGGRV
+1111 
-1116 TLVKGGTGT
+1116 
-1125 DALKFTAASFTGHE
+1125 
-1139 VRDLRT
+1139 
-1145 VDTDPNTNVEVAL
+1145 
-1158 STDSSSAETQA
+1158 
-1169 VLLTYAK
+1169 
-1176 FLNNTW
+1176 
-1182 TYDGAAPASANN
+1182 
-1194 EVFGGISYLKND
+1194 
-1206 TTEKNKL
+1206 
-1213 TVTGVP
+1213 
-1219 DAGLTAVYGGKTNGD
+1219 
-1234 ANSKGNFVL
+1234 KGN
-1243 VQGTDQYGSNP
+1243 
-1254 VGHSTIPNV
+1254 I
-1263 YGGYTAANYRTET
+1263 
-1276 IDNTIAD
+1276 
-1283 KAGVAEENNVIL
+1283 
-1295 AKGNVGSL
+1295 GSL

-1339 GVATGNA
+1339 GVATGDGGTAA
-1346 GAATGN
+1346 GN
-1352 KAIITAGTAHDVYG
+1352 RVIITAGTAHDVYG

-1404 LNAADGTASGNNVFV
+1404 LNAADGTSSGNKVSV

-1425 GNIAGA
+1425 GNIAGG

-1436 ASNAPSKGNTVT
+1436 ATNAPSKGNTVT
-1448 FGAEDGSHRPL
+1448 FGAEDGNHRPL

-1474 RDASGDVTFDGN
+1474 RDASGDVTFDSN
-1486 DAAVK
+1486 DAAVA

-1496 VNAKN
+1496 VNAKD

-1508 NFEKFNFNLG
+1508 NFENFNFNLG

-1536 GTTSGSPSAPVQ
+1536 GTTSGSTSAPVK

-1578 RETASTAAGDLL
+1578 RETVSTAAGDLL

-1612 MHTDNNAASTESVV
+1612 MHTDGNAASTESVV

-1760 VDHNEVHIN
+1760 ADHNEVHIN
-1769 GGTVGTYIDPLTGST
+1769 GGTVGTYIDPSTGST
-1784 VTHAAKVYGGYGAT
+1784 VTHAAKVYGGYGTT
-1798 ATDNTVEILA
+1798 ATDNTIEILA
-1808 GTLDGSVYGGYATT
+1808 GTLTGSVYGGYATT

-1828 TVASPTAEVSALRNN
+1828 TGASPTAEVSALRNN

-1888 IYGGMAQDGAGHDVV
+1888 LYGGMAQDATGHQQVV

-1935 TTAADQ
+1935 TTAADK

-1949 VAAPAAPAA
+1949 VAAPAGAAA

-1968 VNVGVKLAGNRP
+1968 VNVGVQLAGNRP

-1985 DAVSLMK
+1985 DVVSLMK
-1992 VYEGNTIDATHAVA
+1992 VYKDNTTDATHAVA

-2014 NKTTGMQGVSLRY
+2014 NKATGMQGISLRY
-2027 NFDLLTREAEAG
+2027 SFDLLTREAEAG

-2128 GSHVDAKGWGLNL
+2128 GSHVDAKGWGFNL
-2141 GFAKQRVS
+2141 GFAKQRVA

-2197 AYVEGSVRVGR
+2197 SYVEGSVRVGR

-2246 NVIDTYAKY
+2246 NTIETYAKY

-2324 SLTGGTGILELGY
+2324 SLTGGTGIIELGY

>member
-68 NVVTIGRKAPVDTP
+68 NVVTIGRKSPVDTP

-159 VTINGGTYDGNNAV
+159 VTINDGTYAGSNAV

-233 IYGGNTTGTATT
+233 IYGGNTTGTAAM

-309 TAGAVGVPVGSTMLA
+309 TADAVGVPVGSTMLA
-324 IGGTDGF
+324 IGGTGGF
-331 GSNADVTMDSLHLDA
+331 GSNANVTMDSLHLDA
-346 SGWDKDLRLYGNV
+346 SEWNKDKQLYGNV
-359 GTVELVVANGPHLAI
+359 GTVGLVVATNGQHLSI
-374 HQASTTDSMKRNG
+374 HPVPATNSMKRNG

-395 LTTDATATQA
+395 LTTDATATQE
-405 GSYVSAEVHR
+405 GTYVSAEVHR
-415 NRNADTTFSGDAA
+415 NRNAEITFRGNAA
-428 PGSEFYAGYSA
+428 ANSELYAGYSA
-439 YGYDAK
+439 YGNNAE
-445 NNHLRVTNVPSS
+445 NNHLTVTNVPSS

-467 YGAKIVGKGGSAHGN
+467 YGAKIVGEGGSAHGN

-488 TREKY
+488 TREKNLPY
-493 APHAGNHIANAYGAA
+493 AEKRIANAYGAA
-508 ITNAHNAGN
+508 ITNVNNAGV

-529 TVSGGTVDNVYGG
+529 TVSDGIVDNVYGG

-559 GTVTNVYGGH
+559 GTVTTNVYGGH
-569 STGDGTVASNEV
+569 STGNGAVASNEV
-581 HISRGTVGTASQT
+581 HISRGTVGTATQT
-594 ATVYGGAATGSGD
+594 ATVYGGAATSSGD

-624 VAGAAGTG
+624 IAGAAGTG

-661 SEGGNS
+661 ADGGNS
-667 SSDNKLKIYAKNAKV
+667 PSDNKLKVYAKNAKV
-682 KSVDHFT
+682 KSVDNFT

-706 TVMNAGAFDTAGN
+706 TVVDAGAFNTAGN
-719 GVALDDISATTA
+719 GVALADISATTA

-754 QLKFDAAERELAE
+754 KLKFDAAERELDA

-772 FALHTD
+772 FALHTG
-778 SGTTVTDKLL
+778 SGTAETDKLL

-803 NTPIR
+803 DTPIR
-808 KVGMSPETEL
+808 TVGTSTEL

-860 NRVTVNGTT
+860 NRVTVNGT
-869 APSPSTTEY
+869 AALSPSTTEY

-883 YGGAITNANN
+883 YGGAITNATN

-899 TRTVDGKTVEA
+899 TRTVDGKAVEA
-910 GNSVIIT
+910 GNSVTIT

-935 QNNNVTIAGGT
+935 QNNNVTIA
-946 VGRPAG
+946 
-952 TPPPPMI
+952 
-959 AGKVYGGYSASTG
+959 
-972 DLRNNKVV
+972 
-980 ITGGTIVG
+980 
-988 DGTTPGAV
+988 
-996 YGAYRDTAGTSGV
+996 
-1009 MHGNVVELGNNDGAY
+1009 
-1024 TANLTNVVLY
+1024 
-1034 GDNAATP
+1034 
-1041 TDNDNTL
+1041 
-1048 NVRARD
+1048 
-1054 VKVKS
+1054 
-1059 VKNFDN
+1059 
-1065 YKFDLNKKRVTDG
+1065 
-1078 ATMLTVNES
+1078 
-1087 GFGKEIDWNKLT
+1087 
-1099 YENVPELESNGD
+1099 
-1111 PGGRV
+1111 
-1116 TLVKGGTGT
+1116 
-1125 DALKFTAASFTGHE
+1125 
-1139 VRDLRT
+1139 
-1145 VDTDPNTNVEVAL
+1145 
-1158 STDSSSAETQA
+1158 
-1169 VLLTYAK
+1169 
-1176 FLNNTW
+1176 
-1182 TYDGAAPASANN
+1182 
-1194 EVFGGISYLKND
+1194 
-1206 TTEKNKL
+1206 
-1213 TVTGVP
+1213 
-1219 DAGLTAVYGGKTNGD
+1219 
-1234 ANSKGNFVL
+1234 KGN
-1243 VQGTDQYGSNP
+1243 
-1254 VGHSTIPNV
+1254 I
-1263 YGGYTAANYRTET
+1263 
-1276 IDNTIAD
+1276 
-1283 KAGVAEENNVIL
+1283 
-1295 AKGNVGSL
+1295 GSL

-1339 GVATGNA
+1339 GVATGDGGTAA
-1346 GAATGN
+1346 GN
-1352 KAIITAGTAHDVYG
+1352 RVIITAGTAHDVYG

-1404 LNAADGTASGNNVFV
+1404 LNAADGTSSGNKVSV

-1436 ASNAPSKGNTVT
+1436 ATNAPSKGNTVT
-1448 FGAEDGSHRPL
+1448 FGAEDGNHRPL

-1474 RDASGDVTFDGN
+1474 RDASGDVTFDSN
-1486 DAAVK
+1486 DAAVA

-1496 VNAKN
+1496 VNAKD
-1501 VTVGTVR
+1501 VTVRTVR
-1508 NFEKFNFNLG
+1508 NFENFNFNLG
-1518 DTAKDGDVMLS
+1518 DTAKDGDAMLS

-1536 GTTSGSPSAPVQ
+1536 GTTSGSTSAPVK

-1578 RETASTAAGDLL
+1578 RETVSTAAGDLL

-1646 AVYGGYSAYDDTAV
+1646 AVYSGYSAYDDTAV

-1746 IADILAGGYADSTG
+1746 IADILAGGYADSANSAGT
-1760 VDHNEVHIN
+1760 DHNTVRIN
-1769 GGTVGTYIDPLTGST
+1769 GGTVGTYTDPSTNTT
-1784 VTHAAKVYGGYGAT
+1784 VTHDAKVYGGYGAT
-1798 ATDNTVEILA
+1798 ATDNTVDFA
-1808 GTLDGSVYGGYATT
+1808 SGKVTGTVYGGYAKTLPST
-1822 AGTPAT
+1822 AAAAAT
-1828 TVASPTAEVSALRNN
+1828 VKNNVVKLGDNAEV
-1843 KVTLRDGVTVTGNVY
+1843 VGDVY
-1858 GAYAAADAS
+1858 GGYADAVPGAGID
-1867 NMTAATDSNT
+1867 AATDNT

-1883 VIDGT
+1883 T
-1888 IYGGMAQDGAGHDVV
+1888 ISGVLYGGAAKDSASKAIANGTG
-1903 SGKNNT
+1903 NT
-1909 LAVHA
+1909 LSV
-1914 RGAKADDFVGVQ
+1914 RDFGAQAGDFTGVQ
-1926 NLHFYVPAG
+1926 NLYFYIPEG
-1935 TTAADQ
+1935 TTGTSAATAG
-1941 ETMLTLDN
+1941 TMLTLNN
-1949 VAAPAAPAA
+1949 VTHDLNA
-1958 GAPTTKDLSH
+1958 GGEKDLSH
-1968 VNVGVKLAGNRP
+1968 VNVGVQLAGNRP
-1980 SLKVG
+1980 SLKAG
-1985 DAVSLMK
+1985 DTVSLMK
-1992 VYEGNTIDATHAVA
+1992 VYKDNTADAAHAVA

-2054 VNPDTKSLAETRAAS
+2054 VNPDTKSLVETRAAS

>member
-56 VNATNETSSVKD
+56 INATNETHSVKD
-68 NVVTIGRKAPVDTP
+68 NVVTIGRKSPVDTP

-159 VTINGGTYDGNNAV
+159 VTINGGTYAGSNAV

-218 GNTVTITGGVFDGGN
+218 GNAVTITGGVFDGGN
-233 IYGGNTTGTATT
+233 IYGGNTTGTAST

-256 GAENGAYSADLTNVN
+256 GAENGAYSADLTHVN

-309 TAGAVGVPVGSTMLA
+309 TAGAVGVPVGSTMLT
-324 IGGTDGF
+324 IRGTDGF
-331 GSNADVTMDSLHLDA
+331 GSNADVTMDSFRLDA
-346 SGWDKDLRLYGNV
+346 SEWSKDKQRYGNV
-359 GTVELVVANGPHLAI
+359 GTVGLVVTNGQHLAI
-374 HQASTTDSMKRNG
+374 RQASPNDSMKRNG

-395 LTTDATATQA
+395 LTTDATATQT
-405 GSYVSAEVHR
+405 GTYVSAEVHR
-415 NRNADTTFSGDAA
+415 NRNAETTFSGDAA
-428 PGSEFYAGYSA
+428 PDSEFYAGYSA
-439 YGYDAK
+439 YGYDAE
-445 NNHLRVTNVPSS
+445 NNHLTVTHVPSS
-457 TAPAPGLSAA
+457 TGSTPGLSAA
-467 YGAKIVGKGGSAHGN
+467 YGAKIVGEGGSAHGN

-488 TREKY
+488 TRGKNLPY
-493 APHAGNHIANAYGAA
+493 AENRIADAYGAA
-508 ITNAHNAGN
+508 ITNAHNADN
-517 VGGTADGEGNRI
+517 VGGTADGEGNRV
-529 TVSGGTVDNVYGG
+529 TVSGGTVDHVYGG

-559 GTVTNVYGGH
+559 GTVTKDVYGGH

-581 HISRGTVGTASQT
+581 HISRGTVGTDTQT

-607 VTGNSVTL
+607 VTGNSVML

-661 SEGGNS
+661 AEGGNS
-667 SSDNKLKIYAKNAKV
+667 PSDNKLKIYAKNAKV

-699 HDGDRML
+699 HDGDSML
-706 TVMNAGAFDTAGN
+706 TVVDAGAFGTAGD
-719 GVALDDISATTA
+719 GVALDDISVTAT
-731 NLAPNAQNVWGRVTL
+731 NLAQDPQNVWRRVTL
-746 IESGTSGT
+746 IESGTSAT
-754 QLKFDAAERELAE
+754 QLKFDAAERELAA

-778 SGTTVTDKLL
+778 SGVAVTDKLL

-808 KVGMSPETEL
+808 TVGTETEL
-818 YGGLSRTGHT
+818 YGGLSRTRHT
-828 TDDNELTINHLAADL
+828 TDDNELTINHLADDL

-860 NRVTVNGTT
+860 NRVTVNGT
-869 APSPSTTEY
+869 AALSPNTTVY
-878 AVDKV
+878 VIDKV
-883 YGGAITNANN
+883 YGGAITDATN

-910 GNSVIIT
+910 GNSVTIAD
-917 GGAVHE
+917 GAVHE

-935 QNNNVTIAGGT
+935 QNNNVTIA
-946 VGRPAG
+946 
-952 TPPPPMI
+952 
-959 AGKVYGGYSASTG
+959 
-972 DLRNNKVV
+972 
-980 ITGGTIVG
+980 
-988 DGTTPGAV
+988 
-996 YGAYRDTAGTSGV
+996 
-1009 MHGNVVELGNNDGAY
+1009 
-1024 TANLTNVVLY
+1024 
-1034 GDNAATP
+1034 
-1041 TDNDNTL
+1041 
-1048 NVRARD
+1048 
-1054 VKVKS
+1054 
-1059 VKNFDN
+1059 
-1065 YKFDLNKKRVTDG
+1065 
-1078 ATMLTVNES
+1078 
-1087 GFGKEIDWNKLT
+1087 
-1099 YENVPELESNGD
+1099 
-1111 PGGRV
+1111 
-1116 TLVKGGTGT
+1116 
-1125 DALKFTAASFTGHE
+1125 
-1139 VRDLRT
+1139 
-1145 VDTDPNTNVEVAL
+1145 
-1158 STDSSSAETQA
+1158 
-1169 VLLTYAK
+1169 
-1176 FLNNTW
+1176 
-1182 TYDGAAPASANN
+1182 
-1194 EVFGGISYLKND
+1194 
-1206 TTEKNKL
+1206 
-1213 TVTGVP
+1213 
-1219 DAGLTAVYGGKTNGD
+1219 
-1234 ANSKGNFVL
+1234 KGN
-1243 VQGTDQYGSNP
+1243 
-1254 VGHSTIPNV
+1254 I
-1263 YGGYTAANYRTET
+1263 
-1276 IDNTIAD
+1276 
-1283 KAGVAEENNVIL
+1283 
-1295 AKGNVGSL
+1295 GSL

-1339 GVATGNA
+1339 GVATGDGGTAA
-1346 GAATGN
+1346 GN
-1352 KAIITAGTAHDVYG
+1352 RVIITAGTAHDVYG

-1404 LNAADGTASGNNVFV
+1404 LNAADGTSSGNKVSV

-1436 ASNAPSKGNTVT
+1436 ATNAPSKGNTVT
-1448 FGAEDGSHRPL
+1448 FGAEDGNHRPL

-1474 RDASGDVTFDGN
+1474 RDASGDVTFDSN
-1486 DAAVK
+1486 DAAVA

-1496 VNAKN
+1496 VNAKD
-1501 VTVGTVR
+1501 VTVRTVR
-1508 NFEKFNFNLG
+1508 NFENFNFNLG
-1518 DTAKDGDVMLS
+1518 DTAKDGDAMLS

-1536 GTTSGSPSAPVQ
+1536 GTTSGSTSAPVK

-1578 RETASTAAGDLL
+1578 RETVSTAAGDLL

-1646 AVYGGYSAYDDTAV
+1646 AVYSGYSAYDDTAV

-1746 IADILAGGYADSTG
+1746 IADILAGGYADSANSAGT
-1760 VDHNEVHIN
+1760 DHNTVRIN
-1769 GGTVGTYIDPLTGST
+1769 GGTVGTYTDPSTNTT
-1784 VTHAAKVYGGYGAT
+1784 VTHDAKVYGGYGAT
-1798 ATDNTVEILA
+1798 ATDNTVDFA
-1808 GTLDGSVYGGYATT
+1808 SGKVTGTVYGGYAKTLPST
-1822 AGTPAT
+1822 AAAAAT
-1828 TVASPTAEVSALRNN
+1828 VKNNVVKLGDNAEV
-1843 KVTLRDGVTVTGNVY
+1843 VGDVY
-1858 GAYAAADAS
+1858 GGYADAVPGAGID
-1867 NMTAATDSNT
+1867 AATDNT

-1883 VIDGT
+1883 T
-1888 IYGGMAQDGAGHDVV
+1888 ISGVLYGGAAKDSASKAIANGTG
-1903 SGKNNT
+1903 NT
-1909 LAVHA
+1909 LSV
-1914 RGAKADDFVGVQ
+1914 RDFGAQAGDFTGVQ
-1926 NLHFYVPAG
+1926 NLYFYIPEG
-1935 TTAADQ
+1935 TTGTSAATAG
-1941 ETMLTLDN
+1941 TMLTLNN
-1949 VAAPAAPAA
+1949 VTHDLNA
-1958 GAPTTKDLSH
+1958 GGEKDLSH
-1968 VNVGVKLAGNRP
+1968 VNVGVQLAGNRP

-1992 VYEGNTIDATHAVA
+1992 VYKDNTTDAAHAVA

-2014 NKTTGMQGVSLRY
+2014 NKTTGMQGISLRY
-2027 NFDLLTREAEAG
+2027 GFDLLTREAEAG

-2054 VNPDTKSLAETRAAS
+2054 VNPDTKSLVETRAAS

>member
-27 DASTAYANPDNH
+27 DASTAYAAEPVNIAASDTAH
-39 VTVLSTDPDFST
+39 
-51 KYASG
+51 ASG
-56 VNATNETSSVKD
+56 INATKTTRSASDNKLTVGETSPAVP
-68 NVVTIGRKAPVDTP
+68 NTPV
-82 AINGDVVGGYSD
+82 INGDVIGGYSD

-101 TVTVDDM
+101 TVTVESM
-108 TLALAKSVFGGLA
+108 AFELAHSVFGGLA
-121 DGDKT
+121 NGDT
-126 ADGNEVTINGG
+126 VSDNVVTVNGG
-137 TYAGSNVVY
+137 DYASGSSLY
-146 GGKSDTGTATNNK
+146 GGKTTGKGAATGNSVTVTGGDFGTGLNIYGGVAEGTATL
-159 VTINGGTYDGNNAV
+159 GNA
-173 YGGRTSGTV
+173 
-182 ATTGNEV
+182 
-189 IINGGHFGSNTDVYG
+189 
-204 GESAGGTAEGAAAT
+204 AEH
-218 GNTVTITGGVFDGGN
+218 NTVTITGGAFADGN
-233 IYGGNTTGTATT
+233 IYGGDTTDMGTTVTRSHDNTVVLG
-245 TRRSSDNKVYL
+245 SESGVYT
-256 GAENGAYSADLTNVN
+256 ADLSNVN
-271 IRGAKDARTANKL
+271 ILGAKDARTGNTLVVNASN
-284 FVRASGVT
+284 VR
-292 VGSLDNFDEYH
+292 VGSLDNFTTYE
-303 FQLTQP
+303 FNLTQP
-309 TAGAVGVPVGSTMLA
+309 TADVAGVPVDSLMLSV
-324 IGGTDGF
+324 GGADGF
-331 GSNADVTMDSLHLDA
+331 GSNTHVTMDDIQLNA
-346 SGWDKDLRLYGNV
+346 TGWNADRRLYGKVGSVGLLASQNGGQHFNV
-359 GTVELVVANGPHLAI
+359 YEAQTGDTMTRMR
-374 HQASTTDSMKRNG
+374 Q
-387 ESGDFEYE
+387 SGDFEYA
-395 LTTDATATQA
+395 LTTDATAAQA
-405 GSYVSAEVHR
+405 GSYVKAEVHR
-415 NRNADTTFSGDAA
+415 VRNADASYRGEGA
-428 PGSEFYAGYSA
+428 PGREVYGGLSA
-439 YGYDAK
+439 YGSDAE
-445 NNHLRVTNVPSS
+445 NNRMAITNVPD
-457 TAPAPGLSAA
+457 TAGSVSGLSAV
-467 YGAKIVGKGGSAHGN
+467 YGAKVEGENGAARNNELIVNGSREVSAPYA
-482 VLEITG
+482 EKTIT
-488 TREKY
+488 
-493 APHAGNHIANAYGAA
+493 NAYGAA
-508 ITNAHNAGN
+508 ITDSTNAGIVGGREDGAGN
-517 VGGTADGEGNRI
+517 RVIVAGGMVTNAYGGYTAGEGEVIRNTATIRGGTAANVYGGYTSGGKRLLGNA
-529 TVSGGTVDNVYGG
+529 VSVTGGTVDDAINGGRVYGG
-542 ATQGTGAVVH
+542 YSSGNGNVQSNSVS
-552 NTATITG
+552 ITG
-559 GTVTNVYGGH
+559 GVVGSTAKDAAVYGGYTT
-569 STGDGTVASNEV
+569 S
-581 HISRGTVGTASQT
+581 
-594 ATVYGGAATGSGD
+594 SGD
-607 VTGNSVTL
+607 VTTNWATL
-615 TGGTVRGKV
+615 TDGTVIGKV
-624 VAGAAGTG
+624 VAGATTG
-632 KVEHNYISL
+632 SGVVAHNRMYL
-641 GDESNRNLDAAMLAA
+641 GDEGHRDLRDAHFDA

-661 SEGGNS
+661 SEGGAS
-667 SSDNKLKIYAKNAKV
+667 TEDNKLVVYAKNAKV

-706 TVMNAGAFDTAGN
+706 TVVDAGAFGTAGD
-719 GVALDDISATTA
+719 GVALDDISVTAT
-731 NLAPNAQNVWGRVTL
+731 NLAQDPQNVWRRVTL

-754 QLKFDAAERELAE
+754 QLKFDAAKWELAA

-778 SGTTVTDKLL
+778 SGTTETDKLL

-803 NTPIR
+803 DTPIR
-808 KVGMSPETEL
+808 KVGTETEL

-860 NRVTVNGTT
+860 NRVTVNGT
-869 APSPSTTEY
+869 AALSPNTTVY
-878 AVDKV
+878 VIDKV
-883 YGGAITNANN
+883 YGGAITDATH

-910 GNSVIIT
+910 GNSVTIT

-935 QNNNVTIAGGT
+935 QNNNVTIA
-946 VGRPAG
+946 
-952 TPPPPMI
+952 
-959 AGKVYGGYSASTG
+959 
-972 DLRNNKVV
+972 
-980 ITGGTIVG
+980 
-988 DGTTPGAV
+988 
-996 YGAYRDTAGTSGV
+996 
-1009 MHGNVVELGNNDGAY
+1009 
-1024 TANLTNVVLY
+1024 
-1034 GDNAATP
+1034 
-1041 TDNDNTL
+1041 
-1048 NVRARD
+1048 
-1054 VKVKS
+1054 
-1059 VKNFDN
+1059 
-1065 YKFDLNKKRVTDG
+1065 
-1078 ATMLTVNES
+1078 
-1087 GFGKEIDWNKLT
+1087 
-1099 YENVPELESNGD
+1099 
-1111 PGGRV
+1111 
-1116 TLVKGGTGT
+1116 
-1125 DALKFTAASFTGHE
+1125 
-1139 VRDLRT
+1139 
-1145 VDTDPNTNVEVAL
+1145 
-1158 STDSSSAETQA
+1158 
-1169 VLLTYAK
+1169 
-1176 FLNNTW
+1176 
-1182 TYDGAAPASANN
+1182 
-1194 EVFGGISYLKND
+1194 
-1206 TTEKNKL
+1206 
-1213 TVTGVP
+1213 
-1219 DAGLTAVYGGKTNGD
+1219 
-1234 ANSKGNFVL
+1234 KGN
-1243 VQGTDQYGSNP
+1243 
-1254 VGHSTIPNV
+1254 I
-1263 YGGYTAANYRTET
+1263 
-1276 IDNTIAD
+1276 
-1283 KAGVAEENNVIL
+1283 
-1295 AKGNVGSL
+1295 GSL

-1339 GVATGNA
+1339 GVATGDGGTAA
-1346 GAATGN
+1346 GN
-1352 KAIITAGTAHDVYG
+1352 RVIITAGTAHDVYG

-1404 LNAADGTASGNNVFV
+1404 LNAADGTSSGNKVSV

-1425 GNIAGA
+1425 GNIAGG

-1436 ASNAPSKGNTVT
+1436 ATNAPSKGNTVT
-1448 FGAEDGSHRPL
+1448 FGAEDGNHRPL

-1474 RDASGDVTFDGN
+1474 RDASGDVTFDSN
-1486 DAAVK
+1486 DAAVA

-1496 VNAKN
+1496 VNAKD

-1536 GTTSGSPSAPVQ
+1536 GTTSGSTSAPVK

-1578 RETASTAAGDLL
+1578 RETVSTAAGDLL

-1760 VDHNEVHIN
+1760 ADHNEVHIN
-1769 GGTVGTYIDPLTGST
+1769 GGTVGTYTDPSTNTT
-1784 VTHAAKVYGGYGAT
+1784 VTHDAKIYGGYGAT
-1798 ATDNTVEILA
+1798 ATDNTVDFA
-1808 GTLDGSVYGGYATT
+1808 SGKVTGTVYGGYAKTLPST
-1822 AGTPAT
+1822 AAAAAT
-1828 TVASPTAEVSALRNN
+1828 VKNNVVKLGDNAEV
-1843 KVTLRDGVTVTGNVY
+1843 VGDVY
-1858 GAYAAADAS
+1858 GGYADAVPGAGID
-1867 NMTAATDSNT
+1867 AATDNT

-1883 VIDGT
+1883 T
-1888 IYGGMAQDGAGHDVV
+1888 ISGVLYGGAAKDSASNAIANGTG
-1903 SGKNNT
+1903 NT
-1909 LAVHA
+1909 LSV
-1914 RGAKADDFVGVQ
+1914 RDFGAQAGDFTGVQ
-1926 NLHFYVPAG
+1926 NLYFYIPEG
-1935 TTAADQ
+1935 TTGTSAATAG
-1941 ETMLTLDN
+1941 TMLTLNN
-1949 VAAPAAPAA
+1949 VTHDLNA
-1958 GAPTTKDLSH
+1958 GGEKDLSH
-1968 VNVGVKLAGNRP
+1968 VNVGVQLAGNRP

-1992 VYEGNTIDATHAVA
+1992 VYKDNTTDAAHAVA
-2006 ITSDTPLV
+2006 FTSDTPLV

>member
-51 KYASG
+51 KYTSG
-56 VNATNETSSVKD
+56 VNATNETGSVQD
-68 NVVTIGRKAPVDTP
+68 NVVTIGRKSPVDTP

-137 TYAGSNVVY
+137 TYAGSN
-146 GGKSDTGTATNNK
+146 
-159 VTINGGTYDGNNAV
+159 AV

-218 GNTVTITGGVFDGGN
+218 GNAVTITGGVFDGGN
-233 IYGGNTTGTATT
+233 IYGGNTTGTAST

-256 GAENGAYSADLTNVN
+256 GAENGAYSADLTHVN

-309 TAGAVGVPVGSTMLA
+309 TAGAVGVPVGSTMLT
-324 IGGTDGF
+324 IRGTDGF
-331 GSNADVTMDSLHLDA
+331 GSNADVTMDSFRLDA
-346 SGWDKDLRLYGNV
+346 SEWSKDKQRYGNV
-359 GTVELVVANGPHLAI
+359 GTVGLVVTNGQHLAI
-374 HQASTTDSMKRNG
+374 RQASPNDSMKRNG

-395 LTTDATATQA
+395 LTTDATATQT
-405 GSYVSAEVHR
+405 GTYVSAEVHR
-415 NRNADTTFSGDAA
+415 NRNAETTFSGDAA
-428 PGSEFYAGYSA
+428 PDSEFYAGYSA
-439 YGYDAK
+439 YGYDAE
-445 NNHLRVTNVPSS
+445 NNHLTVTHVPSS
-457 TAPAPGLSAA
+457 TGSTPGLSAA
-467 YGAKIVGKGGSAHGN
+467 YGAKIVGEGGSAHGN

-488 TREKY
+488 TRGKNLPY
-493 APHAGNHIANAYGAA
+493 AENRIADAYGAA
-508 ITNAHNAGN
+508 ITNAHNADN
-517 VGGTADGEGNRI
+517 VGGTADGEGNRV
-529 TVSGGTVDNVYGG
+529 TVSGGTVDHVYGG

-559 GTVTNVYGGH
+559 GTVTKDVYGGH

-581 HISRGTVGTASQT
+581 HISRGTVGTDTQT

-607 VTGNSVTL
+607 VTGNSVML

-661 SEGGNS
+661 AEGGNS
-667 SSDNKLKIYAKNAKV
+667 PSDNKLKIYAKNAKV

-699 HDGDRML
+699 HDGDSML
-706 TVMNAGAFDTAGN
+706 TVVDAGAFDTAGS

-731 NLAPNAQNVWGRVTL
+731 NLAPDAQNVWGRVTL

-754 QLKFDAAERELAE
+754 QLKFDAAERELAA

-778 SGTTVTDKLL
+778 SGVAVTDKLL

-808 KVGMSPETEL
+808 TVGTETEL
-818 YGGLSRTGHT
+818 YGGLSRTRHT
-828 TDDNELTINHLAADL
+828 TDDNELTINHLADDL

-860 NRVTVNGTT
+860 NRVTVNGT
-869 APSPSTTEY
+869 AALSPNTTVY
-878 AVDKV
+878 VIDKV
-883 YGGAITNANN
+883 YGGAITDATN

-910 GNSVIIT
+910 GNSVTIAD
-917 GGAVHE
+917 GAVHE

-935 QNNNVTIAGGT
+935 QNNNVTIA
-946 VGRPAG
+946 
-952 TPPPPMI
+952 
-959 AGKVYGGYSASTG
+959 
-972 DLRNNKVV
+972 
-980 ITGGTIVG
+980 
-988 DGTTPGAV
+988 
-996 YGAYRDTAGTSGV
+996 
-1009 MHGNVVELGNNDGAY
+1009 
-1024 TANLTNVVLY
+1024 
-1034 GDNAATP
+1034 
-1041 TDNDNTL
+1041 
-1048 NVRARD
+1048 
-1054 VKVKS
+1054 
-1059 VKNFDN
+1059 
-1065 YKFDLNKKRVTDG
+1065 
-1078 ATMLTVNES
+1078 
-1087 GFGKEIDWNKLT
+1087 
-1099 YENVPELESNGD
+1099 
-1111 PGGRV
+1111 
-1116 TLVKGGTGT
+1116 
-1125 DALKFTAASFTGHE
+1125 
-1139 VRDLRT
+1139 
-1145 VDTDPNTNVEVAL
+1145 
-1158 STDSSSAETQA
+1158 
-1169 VLLTYAK
+1169 
-1176 FLNNTW
+1176 
-1182 TYDGAAPASANN
+1182 
-1194 EVFGGISYLKND
+1194 
-1206 TTEKNKL
+1206 
-1213 TVTGVP
+1213 
-1219 DAGLTAVYGGKTNGD
+1219 
-1234 ANSKGNFVL
+1234 KGN
-1243 VQGTDQYGSNP
+1243 
-1254 VGHSTIPNV
+1254 I
-1263 YGGYTAANYRTET
+1263 
-1276 IDNTIAD
+1276 
-1283 KAGVAEENNVIL
+1283 
-1295 AKGNVGSL
+1295 GSL

-1339 GVATGNA
+1339 GVATGDGGTAA
-1346 GAATGN
+1346 GN
-1352 KAIITAGTAHDVYG
+1352 RVIITAGTAHDVYG

-1404 LNAADGTASGNNVFV
+1404 LNAADGTSSGNKVSV

-1436 ASNAPSKGNTVT
+1436 ATNAPSKGNTVT
-1448 FGAEDGSHRPL
+1448 FGAEDGNHRPL

-1474 RDASGDVTFDGN
+1474 RDASGDVTFDSN
-1486 DAAVK
+1486 DAAVA

-1496 VNAKN
+1496 VNAKD
-1501 VTVGTVR
+1501 VTVRTVR
-1508 NFEKFNFNLG
+1508 NFENFNFNLG
-1518 DTAKDGDVMLS
+1518 DTAKDGDAMLS

-1536 GTTSGSPSAPVQ
+1536 GTTSGSTSAPVK

-1578 RETASTAAGDLL
+1578 RETVSTAAGDLL

-1646 AVYGGYSAYDDTAV
+1646 AVYSGYSAYDDTAV

-1746 IADILAGGYADSTG
+1746 IADILAGGYADSANSAGT
-1760 VDHNEVHIN
+1760 DHNTVRIN
-1769 GGTVGTYIDPLTGST
+1769 GGTVGTYTDPSTNTT
-1784 VTHAAKVYGGYGAT
+1784 VTHDAKVYGGYGAT
-1798 ATDNTVEILA
+1798 ATDNTVDFA
-1808 GTLDGSVYGGYATT
+1808 SGKVTGTVYGGYAKTLPST
-1822 AGTPAT
+1822 AAAAAT
-1828 TVASPTAEVSALRNN
+1828 VKNNVVKLGDNAEV
-1843 KVTLRDGVTVTGNVY
+1843 VGDVY
-1858 GAYAAADAS
+1858 GGYADAVPGAGID
-1867 NMTAATDSNT
+1867 AATDNT

-1883 VIDGT
+1883 T
-1888 IYGGMAQDGAGHDVV
+1888 ISGVLYGGAAKDSASKAIANGTG
-1903 SGKNNT
+1903 NT
-1909 LAVHA
+1909 LSV
-1914 RGAKADDFVGVQ
+1914 RDFGAQAGDFTGVQ
-1926 NLHFYVPAG
+1926 NLYFYIPEG
-1935 TTAADQ
+1935 TTGTSAATAG
-1941 ETMLTLDN
+1941 TMLTLNN
-1949 VAAPAAPAA
+1949 VTHDLNA
-1958 GAPTTKDLSH
+1958 GGEKDLSH
-1968 VNVGVKLAGNRP
+1968 VNVGVQLAGNRP
-1980 SLKVG
+1980 SLKAG
-1985 DAVSLMK
+1985 DTVSLMK
-1992 VYEGNTIDATHAVA
+1992 VYKDNTADAAHAVA

-2054 VNPDTKSLAETRAAS
+2054 VNPDTKSLVETRAAS

>member
-27 DASTAYANPDNH
+27 DASTAYANPDNDNIH

-56 VNATNETSSVKD
+56 INATNETHSVKD
-68 NVVTIGRKAPVDTP
+68 NVVTIGRKSPVDTP

-121 DGDKT
+121 DGDKA
-126 ADGNEVTINGG
+126 ADDNEVTINGG

-146 GGKSDTGTATNNK
+146 GGKSDTGTATHNK
-159 VTINGGTYDGNNAV
+159 VTINGGTYDGSNAV

-256 GAENGAYSADLTNVN
+256 GAENGAYSADLTHVN

-284 FVRASGVT
+284 FVRASNVT

-395 LTTDATATQA
+395 LTTDATATQV

-493 APHAGNHIANAYGAA
+493 APRAGNHIANAYGAA
-508 ITNAHNAGN
+508 ITNVHNAGN

-581 HISRGTVGTASQT
+581 HISRGTVGTAAQT
-594 ATVYGGAATGSGD
+594 ATVYGGATTGSGD

-641 GDESNRNLDAAMLAA
+641 GDESNRNLDAAILDA

-661 SEGGNS
+661 AEGGNS
-667 SSDNKLKIYAKNAKV
+667 PSDNKLKIYAKNAKV

-706 TVMNAGAFDTAGN
+706 TVVDAGAFNTAGN
-719 GVALDDISATTA
+719 GVALADISATTA

-746 IESGTSGT
+746 IESGISGT
-754 QLKFDAAERELAE
+754 QLKFDAAERELDA

-778 SGTTVTDKLL
+778 SGTAETDKLL
-788 LDYNRYHGGKVVHDA
+788 LDYNRYHGGKIVHDA

-808 KVGMSPETEL
+808 KVGTSTEL

-860 NRVTVNGTT
+860 NRVTVNGT
-869 APSPSTTEY
+869 AAQLPSTTEY

-883 YGGAITNANN
+883 YGGAITNATN

-899 TRTVDGKTVEA
+899 TRMVDGKAVEA
-910 GNSVIIT
+910 GNSVTIAD
-917 GGAVHE
+917 GAVHE

-952 TPPPPMI
+952 TPMPIMI

-988 DGTTPGAV
+988 GGTTPGAV
-996 YGAYRDTAGTSGV
+996 YGAYRDTTTSGV

-1078 ATMLTVNES
+1078 ATMLTVNEG

-1125 DALKFTAASFTGHE
+1125 DALKFTTASFTGHE

-1158 STDSSSAETQA
+1158 STDLSSAETQA

-1176 FLNNTW
+1176 FRNNTW

-1219 DAGLTAVYGGKTNGD
+1219 AAGLTAVYGGKTNGD
-1234 ANSKGNFVL
+1234 ANSKNNSVL
-1243 VQGTDQYGSNP
+1243 VQGTDQYGSNSA
-1254 VGHSTIPNV
+1254 VHSTIPNV

-1276 IDNTIAD
+1276 VDNKVVD
-1283 KAGVAEENNVIL
+1283 KAGVAEENTATISG
-1295 AKGNVGSL
+1295 GNVTS
-1303 YGGKVE
+1303 V
-1309 GERGIAKNNIVVLTQ
+1309 
-1324 EAEGIAGTVTQNTYG
+1324 YG
-1339 GVATGNA
+1339 GVAKGDKGKA
-1346 GAATGN
+1346 RSN
-1352 KAIITAGTAHDVYG
+1352 KAI
-1366 GMVSGGVSAGT
+1366 VSGGTVT
-1377 PNKVSTAD
+1377 
-1385 GNIVQMI
+1385 
-1392 GGSAANVYGGDA
+1392 NVYGGAVDKSDA
-1404 LNAADGTASGNNVFV
+1404 AATLNTAQVS
-1419 TGGTVN
+1419 GGTVT
-1425 GNIAGA
+1425 GTIAGA
-1431 RAKYN
+1431 SAVYDTTPT
-1436 ASNAPSKGNTVT
+1436 ATHMYSNANLVV
-1448 FGAEDGSHRPL
+1448 L
-1459 GATFAAGTTVYGTNY
+1459 GKDNAARALPMDVALASIYGTDY
-1474 RDASGDVTFDGN
+1474 RDATGAELTFDGSAPEIFDN
-1486 DAAVK
+1486 SPVTATTTEPERRS
-1491 GNTLN
+1491 NTLQ
-1496 VNAKN
+1496 VTTTGVSAKK
-1501 VTVGTVR
+1501 VR
-1508 NFEKFNFNLG
+1508 NFDSYIFTIGNNFKND
-1518 DTAKDGDVMLS
+1518 DTMLT
-1529 LTQAGGF
+1529 LTEAGGF
-1536 GTTSGSPSAPVQ
+1536 GRVSNAASNPAVK

-1553 VKADTSHLSTVR
+1553 VKADTSQLIDRR
-1565 GQGAHGKNTITLM
+1565 GEGIHGRNNFTLM
-1578 RETASTAAGDLL
+1578 QEAIPGAMNPNPSD
-1590 NFANYTVAAADY
+1590 FAFSNYTDTAGIAEIDRVYEKKMTADGAPVAG
-1602 SGTDRDYETK
+1602 STDTSANK
-1612 MHTDNNAASTESVV
+1612 VL

-1631 FRNDSVLHDGTTQPD
+1631 FRNDEVTHDGTATP
-1646 AVYGGYSAYDDTAV
+1646 ASAEVYGGYSGYDHTGKDK
-1660 DANGD
+1660 D
-1665 HLGHTTENNMLGI
+1665 GHDITVGTTTESNILNI

-1689 AYGGYAGGDH
+1689 VYGGYAGGDQ

-1769 GGTVGTYIDPLTGST
+1769 GGTVGTYIDPSTVST
-1784 VTHAAKVYGGYGAT
+1784 VTHAAKVYGGYGTT

-1808 GTLDGSVYGGYATT
+1808 GTLTGNVYGGYATT

-1828 TVASPTAEVSALRNN
+1828 TGALPTAEVSALRNN

-1888 IYGGMAQDGAGHDVV
+1888 IYGGMAQDGAV

-1926 NLHFYVPAG
+1926 NLRFYVPAG
-1935 TTAADQ
+1935 TTAADK

-1949 VAAPAAPAA
+1949 VAAPAGAAA
-1958 GAPTTKDLSH
+1958 GTPTTKDLSH
-1968 VNVGVKLAGNRP
+1968 VNIGVALAGNRP

-1992 VYEGNTIDATHAVA
+1992 VYKDNTTDAANAVA

-2014 NKTTGMQGVSLRY
+2014 NKATGMQGISLRY

-2054 VNPDTKSLAETRAAS
+2054 INPDTKSLVETRAAS

-2141 GFAKQRVS
+2141 GFAKQRVA

-2246 NVIDTYAKY
+2246 NTIETYAKY

>member
-56 VNATNETSSVKD
+56 VNATNETGSVQD
-68 NVVTIGRKAPVDTP
+68 NVVTIGRKSPVDTP
-82 AINGDVVGGYSD
+82 AINGDVVGGYKN

-137 TYAGSNVVY
+137 TYAGS
-146 GGKSDTGTATNNK
+146 
-159 VTINGGTYDGNNAV
+159 NAV

-218 GNTVTITGGVFDGGN
+218 GNAVTITGGVFDGGN
-233 IYGGNTTGTATT
+233 IYGGNTTGTAST

-256 GAENGAYSADLTNVN
+256 GAENGAYSADLTHVN

-309 TAGAVGVPVGSTMLA
+309 TAGAVGVPVGSTMLT
-324 IGGTDGF
+324 IRGTDGF
-331 GSNADVTMDSLHLDA
+331 GSNADVTMDSFRLDA
-346 SGWDKDLRLYGNV
+346 SEWSKDKQRYGNV
-359 GTVELVVANGPHLAI
+359 GTVGLVVTNGQHLAI
-374 HQASTTDSMKRNG
+374 RQASPNDSMKRNG

-395 LTTDATATQA
+395 LTTDATATQT
-405 GSYVSAEVHR
+405 GTYVSAEVHR
-415 NRNADTTFSGDAA
+415 NRNAETTFSGDAA
-428 PGSEFYAGYSA
+428 PDSEFYAGYSA
-439 YGYDAK
+439 YGYDAE
-445 NNHLRVTNVPSS
+445 NNHLTVTHVPSS
-457 TAPAPGLSAA
+457 TGSTPGLSAA
-467 YGAKIVGKGGSAHGN
+467 YGAKIVGEGGSAHGN

-488 TREKY
+488 TRGKNLPY
-493 APHAGNHIANAYGAA
+493 AENRIADAYGAA
-508 ITNAHNAGN
+508 ITNAHNADN
-517 VGGTADGEGNRI
+517 VGGTADGEGNRV
-529 TVSGGTVDNVYGG
+529 TVSGGTVDHVYGG

-559 GTVTNVYGGH
+559 GTVTKDVYGGH

-581 HISRGTVGTASQT
+581 HISRGTVGTATQT

-607 VTGNSVTL
+607 VTGNSVML

-661 SEGGNS
+661 AEGGNS
-667 SSDNKLKIYAKNAKV
+667 PSDNKLKIYAKNAKV

-699 HDGDRML
+699 HDGDSML
-706 TVMNAGAFDTAGN
+706 TVVDAGAFDTAGS

-731 NLAPNAQNVWGRVTL
+731 NLAPDAQNVWGRVTL

-754 QLKFDAAERELAE
+754 QLKFDAAERELAA

-778 SGTTVTDKLL
+778 SGVAVTDKLL

-808 KVGMSPETEL
+808 TVGTETEL
-818 YGGLSRTGHT
+818 YGGLSRTRHT
-828 TDDNELTINHLAADL
+828 TDDNELTINHLADDL

-860 NRVTVNGTT
+860 NRVTVNGT
-869 APSPSTTEY
+869 AALSPNTTVY
-878 AVDKV
+878 VIDKV
-883 YGGAITNANN
+883 YGGAITDATN

-910 GNSVIIT
+910 GNSVTIAD
-917 GGAVHE
+917 GAVHE

-952 TPPPPMI
+952 TPTPTMI

-972 DLRNNKVV
+972 DLQNNKVI

-996 YGAYRDTAGTSGV
+996 YGAYRDTAATSGV

-1024 TANLTNVVLY
+1024 TADLTNVVLY

-1041 TDNDNTL
+1041 TDNDNAL

-1065 YKFDLNKKRVTDG
+1065 YKFDLNKKRVADG
-1078 ATMLTVNES
+1078 ATMLTVNEG

-1158 STDSSSAETQA
+1158 STDPSSAETQA

-1176 FLNNTW
+1176 FRNNTW

-1213 TVTGVP
+1213 TVTGAP

-1234 ANSKGNFVL
+1234 ANSKDNSVI

-1254 VGHSTIPNV
+1254 AVHSTIPNV
-1263 YGGYTAANYRTET
+1263 YGGYTAANYRTE
-1276 IDNTIAD
+1276 IVDNKVVD
-1283 KAGVAEENNVIL
+1283 KAGVAEGNTATISG
-1295 AKGNVGSL
+1295 GNVTS
-1303 YGGKVE
+1303 V
-1309 GERGIAKNNIVVLTQ
+1309 
-1324 EAEGIAGTVTQNTYG
+1324 YG
-1339 GVATGNA
+1339 GVAKGDKGKA
-1346 GAATGN
+1346 RSN
-1352 KAIITAGTAHDVYG
+1352 KAI
-1366 GMVSGGVSAGT
+1366 VSGGTVT
-1377 PNKVSTAD
+1377 
-1385 GNIVQMI
+1385 
-1392 GGSAANVYGGDA
+1392 NVYGGAVDKSDA
-1404 LNAADGTASGNNVFV
+1404 AATLNTAQVS
-1419 TGGTVN
+1419 GGTVT
-1425 GNIAGA
+1425 GTIAGA
-1431 RAKYN
+1431 SAVYDTTP
-1436 ASNAPSKGNTVT
+1436 AATHTYSNANLVVLGKDNAARALPMDVALASIYGTDYRDPLAASPEQTFNGGSDQIKGNELTVK
-1448 FGAEDGSHRPL
+1448 
-1459 GATFAAGTTVYGTNY
+1459 TTGV
-1474 RDASGDVTFDGN
+1474 S
-1486 DAAVK
+1486 
-1491 GNTLN
+1491 
-1496 VNAKN
+1496 AKK
-1501 VTVGTVR
+1501 VR
-1508 NFEKFNFNLG
+1508 NFDAYTFVVGKDFNDG
-1518 DTAKDGDVMLS
+1518 DTMLT
-1529 LTQAGGF
+1529 LTEAGF
-1536 GTTSGSPSAPVQ
+1536 GNVTSASSATPVR
-1548 VDWTK
+1548 VDWRN
-1553 VKADTSHLSTVR
+1553 VKAHMGEPLVAS
-1565 GQGAHGKNTITLM
+1565 GEGIHGHHDKITLM
-1578 RETASTAAGDLL
+1578 KLGTGVPTTDALRFAHYEDTDTAEAEGLYEMKVKPVNTTSSPAGSASATDLDTS
-1590 NFANYTVAAADY
+1590 AV
-1602 SGTDRDYETK
+1602 
-1612 MHTDNNAASTESVV
+1612 M

-1631 FRNDSVLHDGTTQPD
+1631 FRFDEVTYDGTAVPSD
-1646 AVYGGYSAYDDTAV
+1646 HKVYGGYSGYDDTAV
-1660 DANGD
+1660 DANGI
-1665 HLGHTTENNMLGI
+1665 HLGHTTADNILNI
-1678 TGVASGTNNLK
+1678 TGTPTGTADNIT
-1689 AYGGYAGGDH
+1689 AYGGYAEGAH
-1699 GGAVNNHV
+1699 GGAVDNSV
-1707 NVNIQN
+1707 RVDVQN
-1713 TTPGVLDSVYGG
+1713 ASSAALNSVYGG
-1725 YASGAHAGVVRG
+1725 YAKGANAGAVSG
-1737 NTATLDSGI
+1737 NTVTFSQGATLHD
-1746 IADILAGGYADSTG
+1746 LMGGYIDSATSTSDVSG
-1760 VDHNEVHIN
+1760 NKVFVE
-1769 GGTVGTYIDPLTGST
+1769 GGTVDNATTPPSDLRIYGGYTKGTGTATQNVLNITGGAIGNA
-1784 VTHAAKVYGGYGAT
+1784 THAADVVGGRSEKGAAKGNHVVIDRPFATVEGNVTGGYGAT

-1828 TVASPTAEVSALRNN
+1828 TGVPPTAEVSALRNN

-1867 NMTAATDSNT
+1867 SMTAATDSNT

-1888 IYGGMAQDGAGHDVV
+1888 IYGGMAQDAAGHDVV

-1935 TTAADQ
+1935 TTAADK

-1949 VAAPAAPAA
+1949 VAAPAGATAA
-1958 GAPTTKDLSH
+1958 TPTTKDLSH

-2014 NKTTGMQGVSLRY
+2014 NKTTGMQGISLRY

-2141 GFAKQRVS
+2141 GFAKQRVA

-2246 NVIDTYAKY
+2246 NTIETYAKY

-2278 DSHRIRFGTRYTSKK
+2278 DSHRIRFGTRYTSRK

>member
-27 DASTAYANPDNH
+27 DASTAYAAEPVNIAASDTAH
-39 VTVLSTDPDFST
+39 
-51 KYASG
+51 ASG
-56 VNATNETSSVKD
+56 INATKTTRSASDNKLTVGETSPAVP
-68 NVVTIGRKAPVDTP
+68 NTPV
-82 AINGDVVGGYSD
+82 INGDVIGGYSSD

-101 TVTVDDM
+101 TVTINSM
-108 TLALAKSVFGGLA
+108 AFELAHSVFGGLA
-121 DGDKT
+121 NGTVSD
-126 ADGNEVTINGG
+126 NVVTVNGG
-137 TYAGSNVVY
+137 DYASGSSLY
-146 GGKSDTGTATNNK
+146 GGKTTGTGAATGNSVTVTGGNFGTGLNIYGGVAEGTATL
-159 VTINGGTYDGNNAV
+159 GNA
-173 YGGRTSGTV
+173 
-182 ATTGNEV
+182 
-189 IINGGHFGSNTDVYG
+189 
-204 GESAGGTAEGAAAT
+204 AEH
-218 GNTVTITGGVFDGGN
+218 NTVTITGGAFAGGN
-233 IYGGNTTGTATT
+233 IYGGDTTDMGATVTRSHDNTVVLG
-245 TRRSSDNKVYL
+245 SESGVYT
-256 GAENGAYSADLTNVN
+256 ADLSNVN
-271 IRGAKDARTANKL
+271 ILGAKDARTGNTLVVNASN
-284 FVRASGVT
+284 VR
-292 VGSLDNFDEYH
+292 VGSLDNFTTYE
-303 FQLTQP
+303 FNLTQP
-309 TAGAVGVPVGSTMLA
+309 TADVAGVPVDSLMLSV
-324 IGGTDGF
+324 GGADGF
-331 GSNADVTMDSLHLDA
+331 GSNTHVTMDDIQLNA
-346 SGWDKDLRLYGNV
+346 TGWNADRRLYGKVGSVGLLASQNGGQHFNV
-359 GTVELVVANGPHLAI
+359 YEAQTGDTMTRMR
-374 HQASTTDSMKRNG
+374 Q
-387 ESGDFEYE
+387 SGDFEYA
-395 LTTDATATQA
+395 LTTDATAAQA
-405 GSYVSAEVHR
+405 GSYVKAEVHR
-415 NRNADTTFSGDAA
+415 VRNADASYRGEGA
-428 PGSEFYAGYSA
+428 PGREVYGGFSA
-439 YGYDAK
+439 YGSDAE
-445 NNHLRVTNVPSS
+445 NNRMAITNVPDTASS
-457 TAPAPGLSAA
+457 VSGLSAV
-467 YGAKIVGKGGSAHGN
+467 YGAKVEGEKGAARSNELIVNGSREVSAPYA
-482 VLEITG
+482 EKTIT
-488 TREKY
+488 
-493 APHAGNHIANAYGAA
+493 NAYGAA
-508 ITNAHNAGN
+508 ITDSTNAGI
-517 VGGTADGEGNRI
+517 VGGREDGAGNRVIVAGGMVKNAYGGYTDGEGEVIRNTATIRSG
-529 TVSGGTVDNVYGG
+529 TAANVYGGYTSGGKRLLGNAVSVTGGTVDDAINGGRVYGG
-542 ATQGTGAVVH
+542 YSSGNGNVQSNSVS
-552 NTATITG
+552 ITG
-559 GTVTNVYGGH
+559 GVVGSTAKDAAVYGGYTT
-569 STGDGTVASNEV
+569 S
-581 HISRGTVGTASQT
+581 
-594 ATVYGGAATGSGD
+594 SGD
-607 VTGNSVTL
+607 VTTNWATL
-615 TGGTVRGKV
+615 TDGTVIGKV
-624 VAGAAGTG
+624 VAGATTG
-632 KVEHNYISL
+632 SGVVAHNRMYL
-641 GDESNRNLDAAMLAA
+641 GDEGHRDLRDAHFDA

-661 SEGGNS
+661 SEGGAS
-667 SSDNKLKIYAKNAKV
+667 TEDNKLVVYAKNAKV

-706 TVMNAGAFDTAGN
+706 TVVDAGAFNTAGS
-719 GVALDDISATTA
+719 GVALADISATTA

-754 QLKFDAAERELAE
+754 KLKFDAAERELDA

-772 FALHTD
+772 FALHTG
-778 SGTTVTDKLL
+778 SGTAETDKLL

-803 NTPIR
+803 DTPIR
-808 KVGMSPETEL
+808 TVGTSTEL

-860 NRVTVNGTT
+860 NRVTVNGT
-869 APSPSTTEY
+869 AALSPSTTEY

-883 YGGAITNANN
+883 YGGAITNATN

-899 TRTVDGKTVEA
+899 TRTVDGKAVEA
-910 GNSVIIT
+910 GNSVTIT

-935 QNNNVTIAGGT
+935 QNNNVTIA
-946 VGRPAG
+946 
-952 TPPPPMI
+952 
-959 AGKVYGGYSASTG
+959 
-972 DLRNNKVV
+972 
-980 ITGGTIVG
+980 
-988 DGTTPGAV
+988 
-996 YGAYRDTAGTSGV
+996 
-1009 MHGNVVELGNNDGAY
+1009 
-1024 TANLTNVVLY
+1024 
-1034 GDNAATP
+1034 
-1041 TDNDNTL
+1041 
-1048 NVRARD
+1048 
-1054 VKVKS
+1054 
-1059 VKNFDN
+1059 
-1065 YKFDLNKKRVTDG
+1065 
-1078 ATMLTVNES
+1078 
-1087 GFGKEIDWNKLT
+1087 
-1099 YENVPELESNGD
+1099 
-1111 PGGRV
+1111 
-1116 TLVKGGTGT
+1116 
-1125 DALKFTAASFTGHE
+1125 
-1139 VRDLRT
+1139 
-1145 VDTDPNTNVEVAL
+1145 
-1158 STDSSSAETQA
+1158 
-1169 VLLTYAK
+1169 
-1176 FLNNTW
+1176 
-1182 TYDGAAPASANN
+1182 
-1194 EVFGGISYLKND
+1194 
-1206 TTEKNKL
+1206 
-1213 TVTGVP
+1213 
-1219 DAGLTAVYGGKTNGD
+1219 
-1234 ANSKGNFVL
+1234 KGN
-1243 VQGTDQYGSNP
+1243 
-1254 VGHSTIPNV
+1254 I
-1263 YGGYTAANYRTET
+1263 
-1276 IDNTIAD
+1276 
-1283 KAGVAEENNVIL
+1283 
-1295 AKGNVGSL
+1295 GSL

-1339 GVATGNA
+1339 GVATGDGGTAA
-1346 GAATGN
+1346 GN
-1352 KAIITAGTAHDVYG
+1352 RVIITAGTAHDVYG

-1404 LNAADGTASGNNVFV
+1404 LNAADGTSSGNKVSV

-1436 ASNAPSKGNTVT
+1436 ATNAPSKGNTVT
-1448 FGAEDGSHRPL
+1448 FGAEDGNHRPL

-1474 RDASGDVTFDGN
+1474 RDASGDVTFDSN
-1486 DAAVK
+1486 DAAVA

-1496 VNAKN
+1496 VNAKD
-1501 VTVGTVR
+1501 VTVRTVR
-1508 NFEKFNFNLG
+1508 NFENFNFNLG
-1518 DTAKDGDVMLS
+1518 DTAKDGDAMLS

-1536 GTTSGSPSAPVQ
+1536 GTTSGSTSAPVK

-1578 RETASTAAGDLL
+1578 RETVSTAAGDLL

-1646 AVYGGYSAYDDTAV
+1646 AVYSGYSAYDDTAV

-1746 IADILAGGYADSTG
+1746 IADILAGGYADSANSAGT
-1760 VDHNEVHIN
+1760 DHNTVRIN
-1769 GGTVGTYIDPLTGST
+1769 GGTVGTYTDPSTNTT
-1784 VTHAAKVYGGYGAT
+1784 VTHDAKVYGGYGAT
-1798 ATDNTVEILA
+1798 ATDNTVDFA
-1808 GTLDGSVYGGYATT
+1808 SGKVTGTVYGGYAKTLPST
-1822 AGTPAT
+1822 AAAAAT
-1828 TVASPTAEVSALRNN
+1828 VKNNVVKLGDNAEV
-1843 KVTLRDGVTVTGNVY
+1843 VGDVY
-1858 GAYAAADAS
+1858 GGYADAVPGAGID
-1867 NMTAATDSNT
+1867 AATDNT

-1883 VIDGT
+1883 T
-1888 IYGGMAQDGAGHDVV
+1888 ISGVLYGGAAKDSASKAIANGTG
-1903 SGKNNT
+1903 NT
-1909 LAVHA
+1909 LSV
-1914 RGAKADDFVGVQ
+1914 RDFGAQAGDFTGVQ
-1926 NLHFYVPAG
+1926 NLYFYIPEG
-1935 TTAADQ
+1935 TTGTSAATAG
-1941 ETMLTLDN
+1941 TMLTLNN
-1949 VAAPAAPAA
+1949 VTHDLNA
-1958 GAPTTKDLSH
+1958 GGEKDLSH
-1968 VNVGVKLAGNRP
+1968 VNVGVQLAGNRP
-1980 SLKVG
+1980 SLKAG
-1985 DAVSLMK
+1985 DTVSLMK
-1992 VYEGNTIDATHAVA
+1992 VYKDNTADAAHAVA

-2054 VNPDTKSLAETRAAS
+2054 VNPDTKSLVETRAAS